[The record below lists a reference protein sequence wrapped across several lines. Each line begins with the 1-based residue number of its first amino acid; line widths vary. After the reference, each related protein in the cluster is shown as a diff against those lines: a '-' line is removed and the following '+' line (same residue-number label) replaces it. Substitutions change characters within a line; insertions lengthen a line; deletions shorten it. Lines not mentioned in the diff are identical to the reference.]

1 MSAGLKRKEV
11 FMGEDHRAYLTGSI
25 LLSRSPDGRSPD
37 RYTVHSVV
45 GAGSSSICYEAT
57 RICPDGRIETGKLK
71 EFYPCE
77 TEGEYYALERLP
89 DGQLIPGCGTVRT
102 FEEQCRNYRRAYD
115 HLLEAMKEDPRN
127 EVLKSYIQ
135 QGEFLYGCP
144 VIRPAA
150 DAEHTKL
157 LERLLNSMTELRTA
171 GAPIRPTVYF
181 WSPGF
186 SGKSF
191 ETYLDELRA
200 APAQRPEKKLH
211 EILSVMVS
219 LTDCIK
225 ALHTAG
231 LLHLDIKPSNFM
243 LLYDSDLRVR
253 PNSISLYDIN
263 TLRRYDAKREE
274 LTVVGTKGYHA
285 PESVK
290 NDLSDIYSI
299 GATLFHAIVFSKNIP
314 DGLYQDRFYSRIPML
329 VKGSALF
336 ESVVNSDAALLS
348 RICGILQKCL
358 APSPYKRYPCCDDLK
373 ADLEAAVRQ
382 LEMLL
387 DRQREHRN
395 TGLADPRIAIQKLLY
410 EHPLYQG
417 VDETSQEL
425 NVLLLGAGSSYGQTF
440 IDCCLQAGQMIG
452 TSLNLLA
459 VSDDPAASKKAYLD
473 FRPALPEFVNVDGSL
488 DGKEETAFATLDFL
502 SPTQL
507 LLEQDSALH
516 LCSINGSLAEQM
528 ADAARSSGK
537 EYSYIFVALDDDA
550 LSQNIAR
557 AMREA
562 FCGKCP
568 VAYTLSGKGTET
580 DETGM
585 LYPVWINKP
594 LEISSI
600 DRDLAEMAFNTHISW
615 MSMRNT
621 DVAAERSALFSGKTA
636 RERYNFASSISF
648 VLSIRYKL
656 RSIHLRYDSMEEGAR
671 RFAELLERRQTDPAA
686 QKQFDQLVAMEHRR
700 WVIDRAVCGWKAPR
714 TPDGTLDLQSC
725 VARGSVKDEANL
737 THPCMVRSRVGA
749 PLETDA
755 YRADHHA
762 KWDNGP
768 VDASLDELDRMSV
781 ELHRCFK
788 QSAEEFCRSSSYQT
802 ELAFLR
808 DQLPPDENEAIRALG
823 QYELA
828 LKNILR
834 GSESYS
840 RQYGRYQDQLKKAA
854 ARLPGE
860 RSARFMERLAVLQ
873 KLFFPVIESNL
884 YRDYKA
890 NDKILVEAIP
900 FILTYRYAHSM
911 AAVLEDGRREGGRS
925 EAVFSSVAAATVL
938 NPERLCYFYC
948 FDEDS
953 RADLLGKKLRAV
965 LNYFHGSKTHCS
977 IRLLVCCL
985 SCVPDEH
992 REALGQVLE
1001 GLKEELEAV
1010 RLVDVADPDEAG
1022 EKFLQALKETP
1033 VDLYDYGN
1041 APFAPSLTRKNAD
1054 FFIRLEK
1061 LGQPHFQFDWK
1072 HKRFTDTS
1080 GCDSL
1085 QYVKTDAFIRV
1096 QDMFALANASDCTFN
1111 APELAEDY
1119 ETLWEIYT
1127 TSCGSFDASV
1137 KSWNRLCADL
1147 ERYDKSAVV
1156 KVSIPKRAVRYAEDA
1171 VLDLFLPDY
1180 TFHSVRKLL
1189 RQMMTFGLAR
1199 EDSSVVRYTSD
1210 TCKLTLHT
1218 PQPYYADIEK
1228 IFCEPQILLPY
1239 YAPRMERRTVGTYQ
1253 YFQFCC
1259 NDLKVDD
1266 ADISYLSDCGLPV
1279 LRMLQEKGFIRALKL
1294 RENGTGA
1301 SFVYTSPRI
1310 RKLMTCAGGILE
1322 IYIYY
1327 SVLKSGCFDD
1337 VVTGYTFCW
1346 AGLRNELDLVLTKG
1360 FRSMIVECKAVATLK
1375 ADYYYKLDS
1384 LVNRFGIGASQ
1395 VIVGNTYDDDL
1406 SKKEANLLQKKRGDE
1421 LGIIT
1426 ISDRSDILNIGQILA
1441 EIMEKP

>member
-1 MSAGLKRKEV
+1 
-11 FMGEDHRAYLTGSI
+11 MGEDHRIYLTGSI

-37 RYTVHSVV
+37 KYTVHSVV
-45 GAGSSSICYEAT
+45 GTGSSSICYEAT
-57 RICPDGRIETGKLK
+57 RVRPDGTIEAGKLK

-77 TEGEYYALERLP
+77 TEGNFYALERLP
-89 DGQLIPGCGTVRT
+89 NGQLIPGCGTVRK
-102 FEEQCRNYRRAYD
+102 FKAMRDNYRHAYD
-115 HLLEAMKEDPRN
+115 LLSEAIKEDSRN

-144 VIRPAA
+144 AA
-150 DAEHTKL
+150 DTKRTSLLGKFFGSMADLRIAEASVH
-157 LERLLNSMTELRTA
+157 
-171 GAPIRPTVYF
+171 PTVYF

-191 ETYLDELRA
+191 ETYLDELRE

-243 LLYDSDLRVR
+243 LLYDSDFHVR
-253 PNSISLYDIN
+253 PDSISLYDIN
-263 TLRRYDAKREE
+263 TLHHYNEKKEE
-274 LTVVGTKGYHA
+274 LMVVGTKGYHA
-285 PESVK
+285 PESIK

-299 GATLFHAIVFSKNIP
+299 GATLFRAVVISKDIP
-314 DGLYQDRFYSRIPML
+314 DGLYQDRFYSHIPML
-329 VKGSALF
+329 IKGSALF

-348 RICGILQKCL
+348 RICSILQKCL
-358 APSPYKRYPCCDDLK
+358 ASSPYKRYPCCDDLK
-373 ADLEAAVRQ
+373 ADLEEAIRQ
-382 LEMLL
+382 LDILL
-387 DRQREHRN
+387 DRQREHQK

-410 EHPLYQG
+410 AHPLYQST
-417 VDETSQEL
+417 EEASPEL

-440 IDCCLQAGQMIG
+440 MDCCLQAGQMIG

-507 LLEQDSALH
+507 LLERDSPLR

-528 ADAARSSGK
+528 AEAARSSRK

-557 AMREA
+557 AMQKA
-562 FCGKCP
+562 FHGKCP
-568 VAYTLSGKGTET
+568 VAYTLSGKETET

-594 LEISSI
+594 LKITSI
-600 DRDLAEMAFNTHISW
+600 DKDLAEMAFNTHISW
-615 MSMRNT
+615 TSMQNT

-648 VLSIRYKL
+648 VLSIQYKL
-656 RSIHLRYDSMEEGAR
+656 RSIHLRYDSPKEGAR
-671 RFAELLERRQTDPAA
+671 RFAEVLERRQTDPAS

-714 TPDGTLDLQSC
+714 TSDGTLDLQSC
-725 VARGSVKDEANL
+725 VARGSVKDEVNL
-737 THPCMVRSRVGA
+737 THPCMVRSRADA

-768 VDASLDELDRMSV
+768 VDVSLDELDRMSV
-781 ELHRCFK
+781 ELHRCFR
-788 QSAEEFCRSSSYQT
+788 QSAEDFCRSSSYQT

-808 DQLPPDENEAIRALG
+808 DQLPPDENEAIQALG

-840 RQYGRYQDQLKKAA
+840 RQYGHYQDQLEKAA
-854 ARLPGE
+854 ARLPGD

-911 AAVLEDGRREGGRS
+911 AAVLDDGRREGGRS

-938 NPERLCYFYC
+938 NPEQLCYFYC

-953 RADLLGKKLRAV
+953 RADLLDKKLRAV
-965 LNYFHGSKTHCS
+965 LNYFHTSNTHCS

-985 SCVPDEH
+985 NCVPDEH

-1001 GLKEELEAV
+1001 GLKEKLEAV
-1010 RLVDVADPDEAG
+1010 QLVDVADPDEAS

-1041 APFAPSLTRKNAD
+1041 MPFAPSLFRKNIN
-1054 FFIRLEK
+1054 FFSRLEN

-1111 APELAEDY
+1111 APELAKDY
-1119 ETLWEIYT
+1119 EALWEVYT

-1137 KSWNRLCADL
+1137 KNWNRLCTDL
-1147 ERYDKSAVV
+1147 ERYAKGAVV
-1156 KVSIPKRAVRYAEDA
+1156 KVSFPKRAVRYAEDT
-1171 VLDLFLPDY
+1171 VLDCFLPDY
-1180 TFHSVRKLL
+1180 TFHSVQKLL
-1189 RQMMTFGLAR
+1189 REMLALGLAR
-1199 EDSSVVRYTSD
+1199 EDSSVIRYTSD

-1218 PQPYYADIEK
+1218 PEPYYADIKK
-1228 IFCEPQILLPY
+1228 IFCNPQILLPY
-1239 YAPRMERRTVGTYQ
+1239 YDPRMEQRTVGTYQ

-1266 ADISYLSDCGLPV
+1266 ADISCLSDCGLPV
-1279 LRMLQEKGFIRALKL
+1279 LRILQEKGFIRTLKL

-1310 RKLMTCAGGILE
+1310 QKIMTCAGEILE
-1322 IYIYY
+1322 IYTYY
-1327 SVLKSGCFDD
+1327 SVLKSGYFDD
-1337 VVTGYTFCW
+1337 VVTGYTFRW
-1346 AGLRNELDLVLTKG
+1346 SEDDLQNELDLVLTKG
-1360 FRSMIVECKAVATLK
+1360 FRSMIIECKAVTTLK
-1375 ADYYYKLDS
+1375 ADYYHKLDS
-1384 LVNRFGIGASQ
+1384 LVNRFGIGAVQ
-1395 VIVGNTYDDDL
+1395 VMVGNTYDNDL
-1406 SKKEANLLQKKRGDE
+1406 SKKEVNQLQKKRGFE
-1421 LGIIT
+1421 LGIHTIT
-1426 ISDRSDILNIGQILA
+1426 DRSDILNIGQILA

>member
-1 MSAGLKRKEV
+1 
-11 FMGEDHRAYLTGSI
+11 MGEDHRIYLTGSI

-37 RYTVHSVV
+37 KYTVHSVV
-45 GAGSSSICYEAT
+45 GTGSSSICYEAT
-57 RICPDGRIETGKLK
+57 RVRPDGTIETGKLK

-77 TEGEYYALERLP
+77 TEGNFYALERLP
-89 DGQLIPGCGTVRT
+89 NGQLIPGCGTVRK
-102 FEEQCRNYRRAYD
+102 FKAMRDNYRHAYD
-115 HLLEAMKEDPRN
+115 LLSEAIKEDSRN

-144 VIRPAA
+144 AA
-150 DAEHTKL
+150 DTERTSLLGKFFGSMADLRIAEASVH
-157 LERLLNSMTELRTA
+157 
-171 GAPIRPTVYF
+171 PTVYF

-191 ETYLDELRA
+191 ETYLDELRE

-243 LLYDSDLRVR
+243 LLYDSDFHVR
-253 PNSISLYDIN
+253 PDSISLYDIN
-263 TLRRYDAKREE
+263 TLHHYNEKKEE
-274 LTVVGTKGYHA
+274 LMVVGTKGYHA
-285 PESVK
+285 PESIK

-299 GATLFHAIVFSKNIP
+299 GATLFRAVVISKDIP
-314 DGLYQDRFYSRIPML
+314 DGLYQDRFYSHIPML
-329 VKGSALF
+329 IKGSTLF

-348 RICGILQKCL
+348 RICSILQKCL
-358 APSPYKRYPCCDDLK
+358 ASSPYKRYPCCDDLK
-373 ADLEAAVRQ
+373 ADLEAAIRQ
-382 LEMLL
+382 LDILL
-387 DRQREHRN
+387 DRQREHQK

-410 EHPLYQG
+410 AHPLYQSA
-417 VDETSQEL
+417 EEASPEL

-440 IDCCLQAGQMIG
+440 MDCCLQAGQMIG

-507 LLEQDSALH
+507 LLERDSPLR

-528 ADAARSSGK
+528 AEAARSSRK

-557 AMREA
+557 AMQKA
-562 FCGKCP
+562 FHGKCP
-568 VAYTLSGKGTET
+568 VAYTLSGKETET

-594 LEISSI
+594 LKITSI
-600 DRDLAEMAFNTHISW
+600 DKDLAEMAFNTHISW
-615 MSMRNT
+615 TSMQNT

-648 VLSIRYKL
+648 VLSIQYKL
-656 RSIHLRYDSMEEGAR
+656 RSIHLRYDSPKEGAR
-671 RFAELLERRQTDPAA
+671 RFAEVLERRQTDPAS

-714 TPDGTLDLQSC
+714 TSDGTLDLQSC
-725 VARGSVKDEANL
+725 VARGSVKDEVNL
-737 THPCMVRSRVGA
+737 THPCMVRSRADA

-768 VDASLDELDRMSV
+768 VDVSLDELDRMSV
-781 ELHRCFK
+781 ELHRCFR
-788 QSAEEFCRSSSYQT
+788 QSAEDFCRSSSYQT

-808 DQLPPDENEAIRALG
+808 DQLPPDENEAIQALG

-840 RQYGRYQDQLKKAA
+840 RQYGHYQDQLEKAA
-854 ARLPGE
+854 ARLPGD

-911 AAVLEDGRREGGRS
+911 AAVLDDGRREGGRS

-938 NPERLCYFYC
+938 NPEQLCYFYC

-953 RADLLGKKLRAV
+953 RADLLDKKLRAV
-965 LNYFHGSKTHCS
+965 LNYFHTSNTHCS

-985 SCVPDEH
+985 NCVPDEH

-1001 GLKEELEAV
+1001 GLKEKLEAV
-1010 RLVDVADPDEAG
+1010 QLVDVADPDEAS

-1041 APFAPSLTRKNAD
+1041 MPFAPSLFRKNIN
-1054 FFIRLEK
+1054 FFSRLEN

-1111 APELAEDY
+1111 APELAKDY
-1119 ETLWEIYT
+1119 EALWEVYT

-1137 KSWNRLCADL
+1137 KNWNRLCTDL
-1147 ERYDKSAVV
+1147 ERYAKGAVV
-1156 KVSIPKRAVRYAEDA
+1156 KVSFPKRAVRYAEDT
-1171 VLDLFLPDY
+1171 VLDCFLPDY
-1180 TFHSVRKLL
+1180 TFHSVQKLL
-1189 RQMMTFGLAR
+1189 REMLALGLAR
-1199 EDSSVVRYTSD
+1199 EDSSVIRYTSD

-1218 PQPYYADIEK
+1218 PEPYYADIKK
-1228 IFCEPQILLPY
+1228 IFCNPQILLPY
-1239 YAPRMERRTVGTYQ
+1239 YDPRMEQRTVGTYQ

-1266 ADISYLSDCGLPV
+1266 ADISCLSDCGLPV
-1279 LRMLQEKGFIRALKL
+1279 LRILQEKGFIRTLKL

-1310 RKLMTCAGGILE
+1310 QKIMTCAGEILE
-1322 IYIYY
+1322 IYTYY
-1327 SVLKSGCFDD
+1327 SVLKSGYFDD
-1337 VVTGYTFCW
+1337 VVTGYTFRW
-1346 AGLRNELDLVLTKG
+1346 SEDDLQNELDLVLTKG
-1360 FRSMIVECKAVATLK
+1360 FRSMIVECKAVTTLK
-1375 ADYYYKLDS
+1375 ADYYHKLDS
-1384 LVNRFGIGASQ
+1384 LVNRFGIGAVQ
-1395 VIVGNTYDDDL
+1395 VMVGNTYDNDL
-1406 SKKEANLLQKKRGDE
+1406 SKKEVNQLQKKRGFE
-1421 LGIIT
+1421 LGIHTIT
-1426 ISDRSDILNIGQILA
+1426 DRSDILNIGQILA

>member
-1 MSAGLKRKEV
+1 
-11 FMGEDHRAYLTGSI
+11 MGEDHRIYLTGSI

-37 RYTVHSVV
+37 KYTVHSVV
-45 GAGSSSICYEAT
+45 GTGSSSICYEAT
-57 RICPDGRIETGKLK
+57 RVRPDGTIETGKLK

-77 TEGEYYALERLP
+77 TEGNFYALERLP
-89 DGQLIPGCGTVRT
+89 NGQLIPGCGTVRK
-102 FEEQCRNYRRAYD
+102 FKAMCDNYRHAYD
-115 HLLEAMKEDPRN
+115 LLSEAIKEDSRN

-144 VIRPAA
+144 AA
-150 DAEHTKL
+150 DTERTSLLRKFFGSKADLRIAEASVH
-157 LERLLNSMTELRTA
+157 
-171 GAPIRPTVYF
+171 PTVYF

-191 ETYLDELRA
+191 ETYLDELRE

-243 LLYDSDLRVR
+243 LLYDSDFHVR
-253 PNSISLYDIN
+253 PDSISLYDIN
-263 TLRRYDAKREE
+263 TLHHYNEKKEE
-274 LTVVGTKGYHA
+274 LMVVGTKGYHA
-285 PESVK
+285 PESIK

-299 GATLFHAIVFSKNIP
+299 GATLFRAVVISKDIP
-314 DGLYQDRFYSRIPML
+314 DGLYQDRFYSHIPML
-329 VKGSALF
+329 IKGSALF

-348 RICGILQKCL
+348 RICSILQKCL
-358 APSPYKRYPCCDDLK
+358 ASSPYKRYPCCDDLK
-373 ADLEAAVRQ
+373 ADLEEAIRQ
-382 LEMLL
+382 LDILL
-387 DRQREHRN
+387 DRQREHQK

-410 EHPLYQG
+410 AHPLYQSA
-417 VDETSQEL
+417 EEASPEL

-440 IDCCLQAGQMIG
+440 MDCCLQAGQMIG

-507 LLEQDSALH
+507 LLERDIPLR

-528 ADAARSSGK
+528 AEAARSSRK

-557 AMREA
+557 AMQKA
-562 FCGKCP
+562 FHGKCP
-568 VAYTLSGKGTET
+568 VAYTLSGKETET

-594 LEISSI
+594 LKITSI
-600 DRDLAEMAFNTHISW
+600 DKDLAEMAFNTHISW
-615 MSMRNT
+615 TSMQNT

-648 VLSIRYKL
+648 VLSIQYKL
-656 RSIHLRYDSMEEGAR
+656 RSIHLRYDSPKEGAR
-671 RFAELLERRQTDPAA
+671 RFAEVLERRQTDPAS

-714 TPDGTLDLQSC
+714 TSDGTLDLQSC
-725 VARGSVKDEANL
+725 VARGSVKDEVNL
-737 THPCMVRSRVGA
+737 THPCMVRSRADA

-768 VDASLDELDRMSV
+768 VDVSLDELDRMSV
-781 ELHRCFK
+781 ELHRCFR
-788 QSAEEFCRSSSYQT
+788 QSAEDFCRSSSYQT

-808 DQLPPDENEAIRALG
+808 DQLPPDENEAIQALG

-840 RQYGRYQDQLKKAA
+840 RQYGHYQDQLEKAA
-854 ARLPGE
+854 ARLPGD

-911 AAVLEDGRREGGRS
+911 AAVLDDGRREGGRS

-938 NPERLCYFYC
+938 NPEQLCYFYC

-953 RADLLGKKLRAV
+953 RAGLLDKKLRAV
-965 LNYFHGSKTHCS
+965 LNYFHTSNTHCS

-985 SCVPDEH
+985 NCVPDEH

-1001 GLKEELEAV
+1001 GLKEKLEAV
-1010 RLVDVADPDEAG
+1010 QLVDVADPDEAS

-1041 APFAPSLTRKNAD
+1041 MPFAPSLFRKNIN
-1054 FFIRLEK
+1054 FFSRLEN

-1111 APELAEDY
+1111 APELAKDY
-1119 ETLWEIYT
+1119 EALWEVYT

-1137 KSWNRLCADL
+1137 KNWNRLCTDL
-1147 ERYDKSAVV
+1147 ERYAKGAVV
-1156 KVSIPKRAVRYAEDA
+1156 KVSFPKRAVRYAEDT
-1171 VLDLFLPDY
+1171 VLDCFLPDY
-1180 TFHSVRKLL
+1180 TFHSVQKLL
-1189 RQMMTFGLAR
+1189 REMLALGLAR
-1199 EDSSVVRYTSD
+1199 EDSSVIRYTSD

-1218 PQPYYADIEK
+1218 PEPYYADIKK
-1228 IFCEPQILLPY
+1228 IFCNPQILLPY
-1239 YAPRMERRTVGTYQ
+1239 YDPRMEQRTVGTYQ

-1266 ADISYLSDCGLPV
+1266 ADISCLSDCGLPV
-1279 LRMLQEKGFIRALKL
+1279 LRILQEKGFIRTLKL

-1310 RKLMTCAGGILE
+1310 QKIMTCAGEILE
-1322 IYIYY
+1322 IYTYY
-1327 SVLKSGCFDD
+1327 SVLKSGYFDD
-1337 VVTGYTFCW
+1337 VVTGYTFRW
-1346 AGLRNELDLVLTKG
+1346 SEDDLQNELDLVLTKG
-1360 FRSMIVECKAVATLK
+1360 FRSMIVECKAVTTLK
-1375 ADYYYKLDS
+1375 ADYYHKLDS
-1384 LVNRFGIGASQ
+1384 LVNRFGIGAVQ
-1395 VIVGNTYDDDL
+1395 VMVGNTYDNDL
-1406 SKKEANLLQKKRGDE
+1406 SKKEVNQLQKKRGFE
-1421 LGIIT
+1421 LGIHTIT
-1426 ISDRSDILNIGQILA
+1426 DRSDILNIGQILA

>member
-1 MSAGLKRKEV
+1 
-11 FMGEDHRAYLTGSI
+11 MGEDHRIYLTGSI

-37 RYTVHSVV
+37 KYTVHSVV
-45 GAGSSSICYEAT
+45 GTGSSSICYEAT
-57 RICPDGRIETGKLK
+57 RVRPDGTIETGKLK

-77 TEGEYYALERLP
+77 TEGNFYALERLP
-89 DGQLIPGCGTVRT
+89 NGQLIPGCGTVRK
-102 FEEQCRNYRRAYD
+102 FKAMCDNYRHAYD
-115 HLLEAMKEDPRN
+115 LLSEAIKEDSRN

-144 VIRPAA
+144 AA
-150 DAEHTKL
+150 DTERTSLLGKFFGSMADLRIAEASVH
-157 LERLLNSMTELRTA
+157 
-171 GAPIRPTVYF
+171 PTVYF

-191 ETYLDELRA
+191 ETYLDELRE

-243 LLYDSDLRVR
+243 LLYDSDFHVR
-253 PNSISLYDIN
+253 PDSISLYDIN
-263 TLRRYDAKREE
+263 TLHHYNEKKEE
-274 LTVVGTKGYHA
+274 LMVVGTKGYHA
-285 PESVK
+285 PESIK

-299 GATLFHAIVFSKNIP
+299 GATLFRAVVISKDIP
-314 DGLYQDRFYSRIPML
+314 DGLYQDRFYSHIPML
-329 VKGSALF
+329 IKGSALF

-348 RICGILQKCL
+348 RICSILQKCL
-358 APSPYKRYPCCDDLK
+358 ASSPYKRYPCCDDLK
-373 ADLEAAVRQ
+373 ADLEAAIRQ
-382 LEMLL
+382 LDILL
-387 DRQREHRN
+387 DRQREHQK

-410 EHPLYQG
+410 AHPLYQSA
-417 VDETSQEL
+417 EEASPEL

-440 IDCCLQAGQMIG
+440 MDCCLQAGQMIG

-507 LLEQDSALH
+507 LLERDIPLR

-528 ADAARSSGK
+528 AEAARSSRK

-557 AMREA
+557 AMQKA
-562 FCGKCP
+562 FHGKCP
-568 VAYTLSGKGTET
+568 VAYTLSGKETET

-594 LEISSI
+594 LKITSI
-600 DRDLAEMAFNTHISW
+600 DKDLAEMAFNTHISW
-615 MSMRNT
+615 TSMQNT

-648 VLSIRYKL
+648 VLSIQYKL
-656 RSIHLRYDSMEEGAR
+656 RSIHLRYDSPKEGAR
-671 RFAELLERRQTDPAA
+671 RFAEVLERRQTDPAS

-714 TPDGTLDLQSC
+714 TSDGTLDLQSC
-725 VARGSVKDEANL
+725 VARGSVKDEVNL
-737 THPCMVRSRVGA
+737 THPCMVRSRADA

-768 VDASLDELDRMSV
+768 VDVSLDELDRMSI
-781 ELHRCFK
+781 ELHRCFR
-788 QSAEEFCRSSSYQT
+788 QSAEDFCRSSSYQT

-808 DQLPPDENEAIRALG
+808 DQLPPDENEAIQALG

-840 RQYGRYQDQLKKAA
+840 RQYGHYQDQLEKAA
-854 ARLPGE
+854 ARLPGD

-911 AAVLEDGRREGGRS
+911 AAVLDDGRREGGRS

-938 NPERLCYFYC
+938 NPEQLCYFYC

-953 RADLLGKKLRAV
+953 RADLLDKKLRAV
-965 LNYFHGSKTHCS
+965 LNYFHTSNTHCS

-985 SCVPDEH
+985 NCVPDEH

-1001 GLKEELEAV
+1001 GLKEKLEAV
-1010 RLVDVADPDEAG
+1010 QLVDVADPDEAS

-1041 APFAPSLTRKNAD
+1041 MPFAPSLFRKNIN
-1054 FFIRLEK
+1054 FFSRLEN

-1111 APELAEDY
+1111 APELAKDY
-1119 ETLWEIYT
+1119 EALWEVYT

-1137 KSWNRLCADL
+1137 KNWNRLCTDL
-1147 ERYDKSAVV
+1147 ERYAKGAVV
-1156 KVSIPKRAVRYAEDA
+1156 KVSFPKRAVRYAEDI
-1171 VLDLFLPDY
+1171 VLDCFLPDY
-1180 TFHSVRKLL
+1180 TFHSVQKLL
-1189 RQMMTFGLAR
+1189 REMLALGLAR
-1199 EDSSVVRYTSD
+1199 EDSSVIRYTSD

-1218 PQPYYADIEK
+1218 PEPYYADIKK
-1228 IFCEPQILLPY
+1228 IFCNPQILLPY
-1239 YAPRMERRTVGTYQ
+1239 YDPRMEQRTVGTYQ

-1266 ADISYLSDCGLPV
+1266 ADISCLSDCGLPV
-1279 LRMLQEKGFIRALKL
+1279 LRILQEKGFIRTLKL

-1310 RKLMTCAGGILE
+1310 QKIMTCAGEILE
-1322 IYIYY
+1322 IYTYY
-1327 SVLKSGCFDD
+1327 SVLKSGYFDD
-1337 VVTGYTFCW
+1337 VVTGYTFRW
-1346 AGLRNELDLVLTKG
+1346 SEDDLQNELDLVLTKG
-1360 FRSMIVECKAVATLK
+1360 FRSMIVECKAVTTLK
-1375 ADYYYKLDS
+1375 ADYYHKLDS
-1384 LVNRFGIGASQ
+1384 LVNRFGIGAVQ
-1395 VIVGNTYDDDL
+1395 VMVGNTYDNDL
-1406 SKKEANLLQKKRGDE
+1406 SKKEVNQLQKKRGFE
-1421 LGIIT
+1421 LGIHTIT
-1426 ISDRSDILNIGQILA
+1426 DRSDILNIGQILA
-1441 EIMEKP
+1441 ELMEKP

>member
-1 MSAGLKRKEV
+1 
-11 FMGEDHRAYLTGSI
+11 MGEDHRIYLTGSI

-37 RYTVHSVV
+37 KYTVHSVV
-45 GAGSSSICYEAT
+45 GTGSSSICYEAT
-57 RICPDGRIETGKLK
+57 RVRPDGTIETGKLK

-77 TEGEYYALERLP
+77 TEGNFYALERLP
-89 DGQLIPGCGTVRT
+89 NGQLIPGCGTVRK
-102 FEEQCRNYRRAYD
+102 FKAMRDNYRHAYD
-115 HLLEAMKEDPRN
+115 LLSEAIKEDSRN

-144 VIRPAA
+144 AA
-150 DAEHTKL
+150 DTERTSLLGKFFGSMADLRIAEASVH
-157 LERLLNSMTELRTA
+157 
-171 GAPIRPTVYF
+171 PTVYF

-191 ETYLDELRA
+191 ETYLDELRE

-243 LLYDSDLRVR
+243 LLYDSDFHVR
-253 PNSISLYDIN
+253 PDSISLYDIN
-263 TLRRYDAKREE
+263 TLHHYNEKKEE
-274 LTVVGTKGYHA
+274 LMVVGTKGYHA
-285 PESVK
+285 PESIK

-299 GATLFHAIVFSKNIP
+299 GATLFRAVVISKDIP
-314 DGLYQDRFYSRIPML
+314 DGLYQDRFYSHIPML
-329 VKGSALF
+329 IKGSALF

-348 RICGILQKCL
+348 RICSILQKCL
-358 APSPYKRYPCCDDLK
+358 ASSPYKRYPCCDDLK
-373 ADLEAAVRQ
+373 ADLEAAIRQ
-382 LEMLL
+382 LDILL
-387 DRQREHRN
+387 DRQREHQK

-410 EHPLYQG
+410 AHPLYQSA
-417 VDETSQEL
+417 EEASPEL

-440 IDCCLQAGQMIG
+440 MDCCLQAGQMIG

-507 LLEQDSALH
+507 LLERDSPLR

-528 ADAARSSGK
+528 AEAARSSRK

-557 AMREA
+557 AMQKA
-562 FCGKCP
+562 FHGKCP
-568 VAYTLSGKGTET
+568 VAYTLSGKETET

-594 LEISSI
+594 LKITSI
-600 DRDLAEMAFNTHISW
+600 DKDLAEMAFNTHISW
-615 MSMRNT
+615 TSMQNT

-648 VLSIRYKL
+648 VLSIQYKL
-656 RSIHLRYDSMEEGAR
+656 RSIHLRYDSPKEGAR
-671 RFAELLERRQTDPAA
+671 RFAEVLERRQTDPAS

-714 TPDGTLDLQSC
+714 TSDGTLDLQSC
-725 VARGSVKDEANL
+725 VARGSVKDEVNL
-737 THPCMVRSRVGA
+737 THPCMVRSRADA

-755 YRADHHA
+755 YRADYHA

-768 VDASLDELDRMSV
+768 VDVSLDELDRMSV
-781 ELHRCFK
+781 ELHRCFR
-788 QSAEEFCRSSSYQT
+788 QSAEDFCRSSSYQT

-808 DQLPPDENEAIRALG
+808 DQLPPDENEAIQALG

-834 GSESYS
+834 GSESCS
-840 RQYGRYQDQLKKAA
+840 RQYGHYQDQLEKAA
-854 ARLPGE
+854 ARLPGD

-911 AAVLEDGRREGGRS
+911 AAVLDDGRRGGGRS

-938 NPERLCYFYC
+938 NPEQLCYFYC

-953 RADLLGKKLRAV
+953 RADLLDKKLRAV
-965 LNYFHGSKTHCS
+965 LNYFHTSNTHCS

-985 SCVPDEH
+985 NCVPDEH

-1001 GLKEELEAV
+1001 GLKEKLEAV
-1010 RLVDVADPDEAG
+1010 QLVDVADPDEAS

-1041 APFAPSLTRKNAD
+1041 MPFAPSLFRKNIN
-1054 FFIRLEK
+1054 FFSRLEN

-1111 APELAEDY
+1111 APELAKDY
-1119 ETLWEIYT
+1119 EALWEVYT

-1137 KSWNRLCADL
+1137 KNWNRLCTDL
-1147 ERYDKSAVV
+1147 ERYAKGAVV
-1156 KVSIPKRAVRYAEDA
+1156 KVSFPKRAVRYAEDT
-1171 VLDLFLPDY
+1171 VLDCFLPDY
-1180 TFHSVRKLL
+1180 TFHSVQKLL
-1189 RQMMTFGLAR
+1189 REMLDLGLAR
-1199 EDSSVVRYTSD
+1199 EDSSVIRYTSD

-1218 PQPYYADIEK
+1218 PEPYYADIKK
-1228 IFCEPQILLPY
+1228 IFCNPQILLPY
-1239 YAPRMERRTVGTYQ
+1239 YDPRMEQRTVGTYQ

-1266 ADISYLSDCGLPV
+1266 ADISCLSDCGLPV
-1279 LRMLQEKGFIRALKL
+1279 LRILQEKGFIRTLKL

-1310 RKLMTCAGGILE
+1310 QKIMTCAGEILE
-1322 IYIYY
+1322 IYTYY
-1327 SVLKSGCFDD
+1327 SVLKSGYFDD
-1337 VVTGYTFCW
+1337 VVTGYTFRW
-1346 AGLRNELDLVLTKG
+1346 SEDDLQNELDLVLTKG
-1360 FRSMIVECKAVATLK
+1360 FRSMIVECKAVTTLK
-1375 ADYYYKLDS
+1375 ADYYHKLDS
-1384 LVNRFGIGASQ
+1384 LVNRFGIGAVQ
-1395 VIVGNTYDDDL
+1395 VMVGNTYDNDL
-1406 SKKEANLLQKKRGDE
+1406 SQKEVNQLQKKRGFE
-1421 LGIIT
+1421 LGIHTIT
-1426 ISDRSDILNIGQILA
+1426 DRSDILNIGQILA

>member
-1 MSAGLKRKEV
+1 
-11 FMGEDHRAYLTGSI
+11 MGEDHRIYLTGSI

-37 RYTVHSVV
+37 KYTVHSVV
-45 GAGSSSICYEAT
+45 GTGSSSICYEAT
-57 RICPDGRIETGKLK
+57 RVRPDGTIETGKLK

-77 TEGEYYALERLP
+77 TEGNFYALERLP
-89 DGQLIPGCGTVRT
+89 NGQLIPGCGTVRK
-102 FEEQCRNYRRAYD
+102 FKAMCDNYRHAYD
-115 HLLEAMKEDPRN
+115 LLSEAIKEDSRN

-144 VIRPAA
+144 AA
-150 DAEHTKL
+150 DTERTSLLGKFFGSMADLRIAEASVH
-157 LERLLNSMTELRTA
+157 
-171 GAPIRPTVYF
+171 PTVYF

-191 ETYLDELRA
+191 ETYLDELRE

-243 LLYDSDLRVR
+243 LLYDSDFHVR
-253 PNSISLYDIN
+253 PDSISLYDIN
-263 TLRRYDAKREE
+263 TLHHYNEKKEE
-274 LTVVGTKGYHA
+274 LMVVGTKGYHA
-285 PESVK
+285 PESIK

-299 GATLFHAIVFSKNIP
+299 GATLFRAVVISKDIP
-314 DGLYQDRFYSRIPML
+314 DGLYQDRFYSHIPML
-329 VKGSALF
+329 IKGSALF
-336 ESVVNSDAALLS
+336 ESVVNSDATLLS
-348 RICGILQKCL
+348 RICSILQKCL
-358 APSPYKRYPCCDDLK
+358 ASSPYKRYPCCDDLK
-373 ADLEAAVRQ
+373 ADLEAAIRQ
-382 LEMLL
+382 LDILL
-387 DRQREHRN
+387 DRQREHQK

-410 EHPLYQG
+410 AHPLYQSA
-417 VDETSQEL
+417 EEASPEL

-440 IDCCLQAGQMIG
+440 MDCCLQAGQMIG

-507 LLEQDSALH
+507 LLERDSSLR

-528 ADAARSSGK
+528 AEAARSSRK

-557 AMREA
+557 AMQKA
-562 FCGKCP
+562 FHGKCP
-568 VAYTLSGKGTET
+568 VAYTLSGKETET
-580 DETGM
+580 NETGM

-594 LEISSI
+594 LKITSI
-600 DRDLAEMAFNTHISW
+600 DKDLAEMAFNTHISW
-615 MSMRNT
+615 TSMQNT

-648 VLSIRYKL
+648 VLSIQYKL
-656 RSIHLRYDSMEEGAR
+656 RSIHLRYDSPKEGAR
-671 RFAELLERRQTDPAA
+671 RFAEVLERRQTDPAS

-714 TPDGTLDLQSC
+714 TSDGTLDLQSC
-725 VARGSVKDEANL
+725 VARGSVKDEVNL
-737 THPCMVRSRVGA
+737 THPCMVRSRADA

-768 VDASLDELDRMSV
+768 VDVSLDELDRMSV
-781 ELHRCFK
+781 ELHRCFR
-788 QSAEEFCRSSSYQT
+788 QSAEDFCRSSSYQT

-808 DQLPPDENEAIRALG
+808 DQLPPDENEAIQALG

-840 RQYGRYQDQLKKAA
+840 RQYGHYQDQLEKAA
-854 ARLPGE
+854 ARLPGD

-911 AAVLEDGRREGGRS
+911 AAVLDDGRREGGRS

-938 NPERLCYFYC
+938 NPEQLCYFYC

-953 RADLLGKKLRAV
+953 RADLLDKKLRAV
-965 LNYFHGSKTHCS
+965 LNYFHTSNTHCS

-985 SCVPDEH
+985 NCVPDEH

-1001 GLKEELEAV
+1001 GLKEKLETV
-1010 RLVDVADPDEAG
+1010 QLVDVADPDEAS
-1022 EKFLQALKETP
+1022 EKFLQVLKETP

-1041 APFAPSLTRKNAD
+1041 MPFAPSLFRKNIN
-1054 FFIRLEK
+1054 FFSRLEN

-1111 APELAEDY
+1111 APELAKDY
-1119 ETLWEIYT
+1119 EALWEVYT
-1127 TSCGSFDASV
+1127 TSCGSFDTSV
-1137 KSWNRLCADL
+1137 KNWNRLCTDL
-1147 ERYDKSAVV
+1147 ERYAKGAVV
-1156 KVSIPKRAVRYAEDA
+1156 KVSFPKRAVRYAEDT
-1171 VLDLFLPDY
+1171 VLDCFLPDY
-1180 TFHSVRKLL
+1180 TFHSVQKLL
-1189 RQMMTFGLAR
+1189 REMLALGLAR
-1199 EDSSVVRYTSD
+1199 EDSSVIRYTSD

-1218 PQPYYADIEK
+1218 PEPYYADIKK
-1228 IFCEPQILLPY
+1228 IFCNPQILLPY
-1239 YAPRMERRTVGTYQ
+1239 YDPRMEQRTVGTYQ

-1266 ADISYLSDCGLPV
+1266 ADISCLSDCGLPV
-1279 LRMLQEKGFIRALKL
+1279 LRILQEKGFIRTLKL

-1310 RKLMTCAGGILE
+1310 QKIMTCAGEILE
-1322 IYIYY
+1322 IYTYY
-1327 SVLKSGCFDD
+1327 SVLKSGYFDD
-1337 VVTGYTFCW
+1337 VVTGYTFRW
-1346 AGLRNELDLVLTKG
+1346 SEDDLQNELDLVLTKG
-1360 FRSMIVECKAVATLK
+1360 FRSMIVECKAVTTLK
-1375 ADYYYKLDS
+1375 ADYYHKLDS
-1384 LVNRFGIGASQ
+1384 LVNRFGIGAVQ
-1395 VIVGNTYDDDL
+1395 VMVGNTYDNDL
-1406 SKKEANLLQKKRGDE
+1406 SKKEVNQLQKKRGFE
-1421 LGIIT
+1421 LGIHTIT
-1426 ISDRSDILNIGQILA
+1426 DRSDILNIGQILA

>member
-1 MSAGLKRKEV
+1 
-11 FMGEDHRAYLTGSI
+11 MGEDHRIYLTGSI

-37 RYTVHSVV
+37 KYTVHSVV
-45 GAGSSSICYEAT
+45 GTGSSSICYEAT
-57 RICPDGRIETGKLK
+57 RVRPDGTIETGKLK

-77 TEGEYYALERLP
+77 TEGNFYALERLP
-89 DGQLIPGCGTVRT
+89 NGQLIPGCGTVRK
-102 FEEQCRNYRRAYD
+102 FKAMRDNYRHAYD
-115 HLLEAMKEDPRN
+115 LLSEAIKEDSRN

-144 VIRPAA
+144 AA
-150 DAEHTKL
+150 DTERTSLLGKFFGSMADLRIAEASVH
-157 LERLLNSMTELRTA
+157 
-171 GAPIRPTVYF
+171 PTVYF

-191 ETYLDELRA
+191 ETYLDELRE

-243 LLYDSDLRVR
+243 LLYDSDFHVR
-253 PNSISLYDIN
+253 PDSISLYDIN
-263 TLRRYDAKREE
+263 TLHHYNEKKEE
-274 LTVVGTKGYHA
+274 LMVVGTKGYHA
-285 PESVK
+285 PESIK

-299 GATLFHAIVFSKNIP
+299 GATLFRAVVISKDIP
-314 DGLYQDRFYSRIPML
+314 DGLYQDRFYSHIPML
-329 VKGSALF
+329 IKGSALF

-348 RICGILQKCL
+348 RICSILQKCL
-358 APSPYKRYPCCDDLK
+358 ASSPYKRYPCCDDLK
-373 ADLEAAVRQ
+373 ADLEEAIRQ
-382 LEMLL
+382 LDILL
-387 DRQREHRN
+387 DRQREHQK

-410 EHPLYQG
+410 AHPLYQSA
-417 VDETSQEL
+417 EEASPEL

-440 IDCCLQAGQMIG
+440 MDCCLQAGQMIG

-507 LLEQDSALH
+507 LLERDSPLR

-528 ADAARSSGK
+528 AEAARSSRK

-557 AMREA
+557 AMQKA
-562 FCGKCP
+562 FHGKCP
-568 VAYTLSGKGTET
+568 VAYTLSGKETET

-594 LEISSI
+594 LKITSI
-600 DRDLAEMAFNTHISW
+600 DKDLAEMAFNTHISW
-615 MSMRNT
+615 TSMQNT

-648 VLSIRYKL
+648 VLSIQYKL
-656 RSIHLRYDSMEEGAR
+656 RSIHLRYDSPKEGAR
-671 RFAELLERRQTDPAA
+671 RFAEVLERRQTDPAS

-714 TPDGTLDLQSC
+714 TSDGTLDLQSC
-725 VARGSVKDEANL
+725 VARGSVKDEVNL
-737 THPCMVRSRVGA
+737 THPCMVRSRADA

-762 KWDNGP
+762 KWDNEP
-768 VDASLDELDRMSV
+768 VDVSLDELDRMSV
-781 ELHRCFK
+781 ELHRCFR
-788 QSAEEFCRSSSYQT
+788 QSAEDFCRSSSYQT

-808 DQLPPDENEAIRALG
+808 DQLPPDENEAIQALG

-840 RQYGRYQDQLKKAA
+840 RQYGHYQDQLEKAA
-854 ARLPGE
+854 ARLPGD

-911 AAVLEDGRREGGRS
+911 AAVLDDGRREGGRS

-938 NPERLCYFYC
+938 NPEQLCYFYC

-953 RADLLGKKLRAV
+953 RADLLDKKLRAV
-965 LNYFHGSKTHCS
+965 LNYFHTSNTHCS

-985 SCVPDEH
+985 NCVPDEH

-1001 GLKEELEAV
+1001 GLKEKLEAV
-1010 RLVDVADPDEAG
+1010 QLVDVADPDEAS

-1041 APFAPSLTRKNAD
+1041 MPFAPSLFRKNIN
-1054 FFIRLEK
+1054 FFSRLEN

-1111 APELAEDY
+1111 APELAKDY
-1119 ETLWEIYT
+1119 EALWEVYT

-1137 KSWNRLCADL
+1137 KNWNRLCTDL
-1147 ERYDKSAVV
+1147 ERYAKGAVV
-1156 KVSIPKRAVRYAEDA
+1156 KVSFPKRAVRYAEDT
-1171 VLDLFLPDY
+1171 VLDCFLPDY
-1180 TFHSVRKLL
+1180 TFHSVQKLL
-1189 RQMMTFGLAR
+1189 REMLALGLAR
-1199 EDSSVVRYTSD
+1199 EDSSVIRYTSD

-1218 PQPYYADIEK
+1218 PEPYYADIKK
-1228 IFCEPQILLPY
+1228 IFCNPQILLPY
-1239 YAPRMERRTVGTYQ
+1239 YDPRMEQRTVGTYQ

-1266 ADISYLSDCGLPV
+1266 ADISCLSDCGLPV
-1279 LRMLQEKGFIRALKL
+1279 LRILQEKGFIRTLKL

-1310 RKLMTCAGGILE
+1310 QKIMTCAGEILE
-1322 IYIYY
+1322 IYTYY
-1327 SVLKSGCFDD
+1327 SVLKSGYFDD
-1337 VVTGYTFCW
+1337 VVTGYTFRW
-1346 AGLRNELDLVLTKG
+1346 SEDDLQNELDLVLTKG
-1360 FRSMIVECKAVATLK
+1360 FRSMIVECKAVTTLK
-1375 ADYYYKLDS
+1375 ADYYHKLDS
-1384 LVNRFGIGASQ
+1384 LVNRFGIGAVQ
-1395 VIVGNTYDDDL
+1395 VMVGNTYDNDL
-1406 SKKEANLLQKKRGDE
+1406 SKKEVNQLQKKRGFE
-1421 LGIIT
+1421 LGIHTIT
-1426 ISDRSDILNIGQILA
+1426 DRSDILNIGQILA

>member
-1 MSAGLKRKEV
+1 
-11 FMGEDHRAYLTGSI
+11 MGEDHRIYLTGSI

-37 RYTVHSVV
+37 KYTVHSVV
-45 GAGSSSICYEAT
+45 GTGSSSICYEAT
-57 RICPDGRIETGKLK
+57 RVRPDGTIETGKLK

-77 TEGEYYALERLP
+77 TEGNFYALERLP
-89 DGQLIPGCGTVRT
+89 NGQLIPGCGTVRK
-102 FEEQCRNYRRAYD
+102 FKAMRDNYRHAYD
-115 HLLEAMKEDPRN
+115 LLSEAIKEDSRN

-135 QGEFLYGCP
+135 QREFLYGCP
-144 VIRPAA
+144 AA
-150 DAEHTKL
+150 DTERTSLLGKFFGSMADLRIAEASVH
-157 LERLLNSMTELRTA
+157 
-171 GAPIRPTVYF
+171 PTVYF

-191 ETYLDELRA
+191 ETYLDELRE

-243 LLYDSDLRVR
+243 LLYDSDFHVR
-253 PNSISLYDIN
+253 PDSISLYDIN
-263 TLRRYDAKREE
+263 TLHHYNEKKEE
-274 LTVVGTKGYHA
+274 LMVVGTKGYHA
-285 PESVK
+285 PESIK

-299 GATLFHAIVFSKNIP
+299 GATLFRAVVISKDIP
-314 DGLYQDRFYSRIPML
+314 DGLYQDRFYSHIPML
-329 VKGSALF
+329 IKGSTLF

-348 RICGILQKCL
+348 RICSILQKCL
-358 APSPYKRYPCCDDLK
+358 ASSPYKRYPCCDDLK
-373 ADLEAAVRQ
+373 ADLEAAIRQ
-382 LEMLL
+382 LDILL
-387 DRQREHRN
+387 DRQREHQK

-410 EHPLYQG
+410 AHPLYQSA
-417 VDETSQEL
+417 EEASPEL

-440 IDCCLQAGQMIG
+440 MDCCLQAGQMIG

-507 LLEQDSALH
+507 LLERDSPLR

-528 ADAARSSGK
+528 AEAARSSRK

-557 AMREA
+557 AMQKA
-562 FCGKCP
+562 FHGKCP
-568 VAYTLSGKGTET
+568 VAYTLSGKETET

-594 LEISSI
+594 LKITSI
-600 DRDLAEMAFNTHISW
+600 DKDLAEMAFNTHISW
-615 MSMRNT
+615 TSMQNT

-648 VLSIRYKL
+648 VLSIQYKL
-656 RSIHLRYDSMEEGAR
+656 RSIHLRYDSPKEGAR
-671 RFAELLERRQTDPAA
+671 RFAEVLERRQTDPAS

-714 TPDGTLDLQSC
+714 TSDGTLDLQSC
-725 VARGSVKDEANL
+725 VARGSVKDEVNL
-737 THPCMVRSRVGA
+737 THPCMVRSRADA

-768 VDASLDELDRMSV
+768 VDVSLDELDRMSV
-781 ELHRCFK
+781 ELHRCFR
-788 QSAEEFCRSSSYQT
+788 QSAEDFCRSSSYQT

-808 DQLPPDENEAIRALG
+808 DQLPPDENEAIQALG

-840 RQYGRYQDQLKKAA
+840 RQYGHYQDQLEKAA
-854 ARLPGE
+854 ARLPGD

-911 AAVLEDGRREGGRS
+911 AAVLDDGRREGGRS

-938 NPERLCYFYC
+938 NPEQLCYFYC

-953 RADLLGKKLRAV
+953 RADLLDKKLRAV
-965 LNYFHGSKTHCS
+965 LNYFHTSNTHCS

-985 SCVPDEH
+985 NCVPDEH

-1001 GLKEELEAV
+1001 GLKEKLEAV
-1010 RLVDVADPDEAG
+1010 QLVDVADPDEAS

-1033 VDLYDYGN
+1033 VDLYDYRN
-1041 APFAPSLTRKNAD
+1041 MPFAPSLFRKNIN
-1054 FFIRLEK
+1054 FFSRLEN

-1111 APELAEDY
+1111 APELAKDY
-1119 ETLWEIYT
+1119 EALWEVYT

-1137 KSWNRLCADL
+1137 KNWNRLCTDL
-1147 ERYDKSAVV
+1147 ERYAKGAVV
-1156 KVSIPKRAVRYAEDA
+1156 KVSFPKRAVRYAEDT
-1171 VLDLFLPDY
+1171 VLDCFLPDY
-1180 TFHSVRKLL
+1180 TFHSVQKLL
-1189 RQMMTFGLAR
+1189 REMLALGLAR
-1199 EDSSVVRYTSD
+1199 EDSSVIRYTSD

-1218 PQPYYADIEK
+1218 PEPYYADIKK
-1228 IFCEPQILLPY
+1228 IFCNPQILLPY
-1239 YAPRMERRTVGTYQ
+1239 YDPRMEQRTVGTYQ

-1266 ADISYLSDCGLPV
+1266 ADISCLSDCGLPV
-1279 LRMLQEKGFIRALKL
+1279 LRILQEKGFIRTLKL

-1310 RKLMTCAGGILE
+1310 QKIMTCAGEILE
-1322 IYIYY
+1322 IYTYY
-1327 SVLKSGCFDD
+1327 SVLKSGYFDD
-1337 VVTGYTFCW
+1337 VVTGYTFRW
-1346 AGLRNELDLVLTKG
+1346 SEDDLQNELDLVLTKG
-1360 FRSMIVECKAVATLK
+1360 FRSMIVECKAVTTLK
-1375 ADYYYKLDS
+1375 ADYYHKLDS
-1384 LVNRFGIGASQ
+1384 LVNRFGIGAVQ
-1395 VIVGNTYDDDL
+1395 VMVGNTYDNDL
-1406 SKKEANLLQKKRGDE
+1406 SKKEVNQLQKKRGFE
-1421 LGIIT
+1421 LGIHTIT
-1426 ISDRSDILNIGQILA
+1426 DRSDILNIGQILA

>member
-1 MSAGLKRKEV
+1 
-11 FMGEDHRAYLTGSI
+11 MGEDHRIYLTGSI

-37 RYTVHSVV
+37 KYTVHSVV
-45 GAGSSSICYEAT
+45 GTGSSSICYEAT
-57 RICPDGRIETGKLK
+57 RVRPDGTIETGKLK

-77 TEGEYYALERLP
+77 IEGNFYALERLP
-89 DGQLIPGCGTVRT
+89 NGQLIPGCGTVRK
-102 FEEQCRNYRRAYD
+102 FKAMRDNYRHAYD
-115 HLLEAMKEDPRN
+115 LLSEAIKEDSRN

-144 VIRPAA
+144 AA
-150 DAEHTKL
+150 DTERTSLLGKFFGSMADLRIAEASVH
-157 LERLLNSMTELRTA
+157 
-171 GAPIRPTVYF
+171 PTVYF

-191 ETYLDELRA
+191 ETYLDELRE

-243 LLYDSDLRVR
+243 LLYDSDFHVR
-253 PNSISLYDIN
+253 PDSISLYDIN
-263 TLRRYDAKREE
+263 TLHHYNEKKEE
-274 LTVVGTKGYHA
+274 LMVVGTKGYHA
-285 PESVK
+285 PESIK

-299 GATLFHAIVFSKNIP
+299 GATLFRAVVISKDIP
-314 DGLYQDRFYSRIPML
+314 DGLYQDRFYSHIPML
-329 VKGSALF
+329 IKGSALF

-348 RICGILQKCL
+348 RICSILQKCL
-358 APSPYKRYPCCDDLK
+358 ASSPYKRYPCCDDLK
-373 ADLEAAVRQ
+373 ADLEAAIRQ
-382 LEMLL
+382 LDILL
-387 DRQREHRN
+387 DRQREHQK

-410 EHPLYQG
+410 AHPLYQSA
-417 VDETSQEL
+417 EEASPEL

-440 IDCCLQAGQMIG
+440 MDCCLQAGQMIG

-507 LLEQDSALH
+507 LLERDSPLR

-528 ADAARSSGK
+528 AEAARSSRK

-557 AMREA
+557 AMQKA
-562 FCGKCP
+562 FHGKCP
-568 VAYTLSGKGTET
+568 VAYTLSGKETET

-594 LEISSI
+594 LKITSI
-600 DRDLAEMAFNTHISW
+600 DKDLAEMAFNTHISW
-615 MSMRNT
+615 TSMQNT

-648 VLSIRYKL
+648 VLSIQYKL
-656 RSIHLRYDSMEEGAR
+656 RSIHLRYDSPKEGAR
-671 RFAELLERRQTDPAA
+671 RFAEVLERRQTDPAS

-714 TPDGTLDLQSC
+714 TSDGTLDLQSC
-725 VARGSVKDEANL
+725 VARGSVKDEVNL
-737 THPCMVRSRVGA
+737 THPCMVRSRADA

-768 VDASLDELDRMSV
+768 VDVSLDELDRMSV
-781 ELHRCFK
+781 ELHRCFR
-788 QSAEEFCRSSSYQT
+788 QSAEDFCRSSSYQT

-808 DQLPPDENEAIRALG
+808 DQLPPDENEAIQALG

-840 RQYGRYQDQLKKAA
+840 RQYGHYQDQLEKAA
-854 ARLPGE
+854 ARLPGD

-911 AAVLEDGRREGGRS
+911 AAVLDDGRREGGRS

-938 NPERLCYFYC
+938 NPEQLCYFYC

-953 RADLLGKKLRAV
+953 RADLLDKKLRAV
-965 LNYFHGSKTHCS
+965 LNYFHTSNTHCS

-985 SCVPDEH
+985 NCVPDEH

-1001 GLKEELEAV
+1001 GLKEKLEAV
-1010 RLVDVADPDEAG
+1010 QLVDVADPDEAS

-1041 APFAPSLTRKNAD
+1041 MPFAPSLFRKNIN
-1054 FFIRLEK
+1054 FFSRLEN

-1111 APELAEDY
+1111 APELAKDY
-1119 ETLWEIYT
+1119 EALWEVYT

-1137 KSWNRLCADL
+1137 KNWNRLCTDL
-1147 ERYDKSAVV
+1147 ERYAKGAVV
-1156 KVSIPKRAVRYAEDA
+1156 KVSFPKRAVRYAEDT
-1171 VLDLFLPDY
+1171 VLDCFLPDY
-1180 TFHSVRKLL
+1180 TFHSVQKLL
-1189 RQMMTFGLAR
+1189 REMLALGLAR
-1199 EDSSVVRYTSD
+1199 EDSSVIRYTSD

-1218 PQPYYADIEK
+1218 PEPYYADIKK
-1228 IFCEPQILLPY
+1228 IFCNPQILLPY
-1239 YAPRMERRTVGTYQ
+1239 YDPRMEQRTVGTYQ

-1266 ADISYLSDCGLPV
+1266 ADISCLSDCGLPV
-1279 LRMLQEKGFIRALKL
+1279 LRILEEKGFIRTLKL

-1310 RKLMTCAGGILE
+1310 QKIMTCAGEILE
-1322 IYIYY
+1322 IYTYY
-1327 SVLKSGCFDD
+1327 SVLKSGYFDD
-1337 VVTGYTFCW
+1337 VVTGYAFRW
-1346 AGLRNELDLVLTKG
+1346 SEDDLQNELDLVMTKG
-1360 FRSMIVECKAVATLK
+1360 FRSMIVECKAVTTLK
-1375 ADYYYKLDS
+1375 ADYYHKLDS
-1384 LVNRFGIGASQ
+1384 LVNRFGIGAVQ
-1395 VIVGNTYDDDL
+1395 VMVGNTYDNDL
-1406 SKKEANLLQKKRGDE
+1406 SKKEVNQLQKKRGFE
-1421 LGIIT
+1421 LGIHTIT
-1426 ISDRSDILNIGQILA
+1426 DRSDILNIGQILA

>member
-1 MSAGLKRKEV
+1 
-11 FMGEDHRAYLTGSI
+11 MGEDHRIYLTGSI

-37 RYTVHSVV
+37 KYTVHSVV
-45 GAGSSSICYEAT
+45 GTGSSSICYEAT
-57 RICPDGRIETGKLK
+57 RVRPDGTIETGKLK

-77 TEGEYYALERLP
+77 TEGNFYALERLP
-89 DGQLIPGCGTVRT
+89 NGQLIPGCGTVRK
-102 FEEQCRNYRRAYD
+102 FKAMCDNYRHAYD
-115 HLLEAMKEDPRN
+115 LLSEAIKEDSRN

-144 VIRPAA
+144 AA
-150 DAEHTKL
+150 DTERTSLLGKFFGSMADLRIAEASVH
-157 LERLLNSMTELRTA
+157 
-171 GAPIRPTVYF
+171 PTVYF

-191 ETYLDELRA
+191 ETYLDELRE

-243 LLYDSDLRVR
+243 LLYDSDFHVR
-253 PNSISLYDIN
+253 PDSISLYDIN
-263 TLRRYDAKREE
+263 TLHHYNEKKEE
-274 LTVVGTKGYHA
+274 LMVVGTKGYHA
-285 PESVK
+285 PESIK

-299 GATLFHAIVFSKNIP
+299 GATLFRAVVISKDIP
-314 DGLYQDRFYSRIPML
+314 DGLYQDRFYSHIPML
-329 VKGSALF
+329 IKGSALF
-336 ESVVNSDAALLS
+336 ESVVNSDATLLS
-348 RICGILQKCL
+348 RICSILQKCL
-358 APSPYKRYPCCDDLK
+358 ASSPYKRYPCCDDLK
-373 ADLEAAVRQ
+373 ADLEAAIRQ
-382 LEMLL
+382 LDILL
-387 DRQREHRN
+387 DRQREHQK

-410 EHPLYQG
+410 AHPLYQSA
-417 VDETSQEL
+417 EEASPEL

-440 IDCCLQAGQMIG
+440 MDCCLQAGQMIG

-507 LLEQDSALH
+507 LLERDSSLR

-528 ADAARSSGK
+528 AEAARSSRK

-557 AMREA
+557 AMQKA
-562 FCGKCP
+562 FHGKCP
-568 VAYTLSGKGTET
+568 VAYTLSGKETET
-580 DETGM
+580 NETGM

-594 LEISSI
+594 LKITSI
-600 DRDLAEMAFNTHISW
+600 DKDLAEMAFNTHISW
-615 MSMRNT
+615 TSMQNT

-648 VLSIRYKL
+648 VLSIQYKL
-656 RSIHLRYDSMEEGAR
+656 RSIHLRYDSPKEGAR
-671 RFAELLERRQTDPAA
+671 RFAEVLERRQTDPAS

-714 TPDGTLDLQSC
+714 TSDGTLDLQSC
-725 VARGSVKDEANL
+725 VARGSVKDEVNL
-737 THPCMVRSRVGA
+737 THPCMVRSRADA

-768 VDASLDELDRMSV
+768 VDVSLDELDRMSV
-781 ELHRCFK
+781 ELHRCFR
-788 QSAEEFCRSSSYQT
+788 QSAEDFCRSSSYQT

-808 DQLPPDENEAIRALG
+808 DLLPPDENEAIQALG

-840 RQYGRYQDQLKKAA
+840 RQYGHYQDQLEKAA
-854 ARLPGE
+854 ARLPGD

-911 AAVLEDGRREGGRS
+911 AAVLDDGRREGGRS

-938 NPERLCYFYC
+938 NPEQLCYFYC

-953 RADLLGKKLRAV
+953 RADLLDKKLRAV
-965 LNYFHGSKTHCS
+965 LNYFHTSNTHCS

-985 SCVPDEH
+985 NCVPDEH

-1001 GLKEELEAV
+1001 GLKEKLEAV
-1010 RLVDVADPDEAG
+1010 QLVDVADPDEAS

-1041 APFAPSLTRKNAD
+1041 MPFAPSLFRKNIN
-1054 FFIRLEK
+1054 FFSRLEN

-1111 APELAEDY
+1111 APELAKDY
-1119 ETLWEIYT
+1119 EALWEVYT

-1137 KSWNRLCADL
+1137 KNWNRLCTDL
-1147 ERYDKSAVV
+1147 ERYAKGAVV
-1156 KVSIPKRAVRYAEDA
+1156 KVSFPKRAVRYAEDT
-1171 VLDLFLPDY
+1171 VLDCFLPDY
-1180 TFHSVRKLL
+1180 TFHSVQKLL
-1189 RQMMTFGLAR
+1189 REMLALGLAR
-1199 EDSSVVRYTSD
+1199 EDSSVIRYTSD

-1218 PQPYYADIEK
+1218 PEPYYADIKK
-1228 IFCEPQILLPY
+1228 IFCNPQILLPY
-1239 YAPRMERRTVGTYQ
+1239 YDPRMEQRTVGTYQ

-1266 ADISYLSDCGLPV
+1266 ADISCLSDCGLPV
-1279 LRMLQEKGFIRALKL
+1279 LRMLQEKGFIRTLKL

-1310 RKLMTCAGGILE
+1310 QKIMTCAGEILE
-1322 IYIYY
+1322 IYTYY
-1327 SVLKSGCFDD
+1327 SVLKSGYFDD
-1337 VVTGYTFCW
+1337 VVTGYTFRW
-1346 AGLRNELDLVLTKG
+1346 SEDDLQNELDLVLTKG
-1360 FRSMIVECKAVATLK
+1360 FRSMIVECKAVTTLK
-1375 ADYYYKLDS
+1375 ADYYHKLDS
-1384 LVNRFGIGASQ
+1384 LVNRFGIGAVQ
-1395 VIVGNTYDDDL
+1395 VMVGNTYDNDL
-1406 SKKEANLLQKKRGDE
+1406 SQKEVNQLQKKRGFE
-1421 LGIIT
+1421 LGIHTIT
-1426 ISDRSDILNIGQILA
+1426 DRSDILNIGQILA

>member
-1 MSAGLKRKEV
+1 
-11 FMGEDHRAYLTGSI
+11 MGEDHRIYLTGSI

-37 RYTVHSVV
+37 KYTVHSVV
-45 GAGSSSICYEAT
+45 GTGSSSICYEAT
-57 RICPDGRIETGKLK
+57 RVRPDGTIETGKLK

-77 TEGEYYALERLP
+77 TEGNFYALERLP
-89 DGQLIPGCGTVRT
+89 NGQLIPGCGTVRK
-102 FEEQCRNYRRAYD
+102 FKAMCDNYRHAYD
-115 HLLEAMKEDPRN
+115 LLSEAIKEDSRN

-144 VIRPAA
+144 AA
-150 DAEHTKL
+150 DTERTSLLRKLFGSKADLRIAEASVH
-157 LERLLNSMTELRTA
+157 
-171 GAPIRPTVYF
+171 PTVYF

-191 ETYLDELRA
+191 ETYLDELRE

-243 LLYDSDLRVR
+243 LLYDSDFHVR
-253 PNSISLYDIN
+253 PDSISLYDIN
-263 TLRRYDAKREE
+263 TLHHYNEKKEE
-274 LTVVGTKGYHA
+274 LMVVGTKGYHA
-285 PESVK
+285 PESIK

-299 GATLFHAIVFSKNIP
+299 GATLFRAVVISKDIP
-314 DGLYQDRFYSRIPML
+314 DELYQDRFYSHIPML
-329 VKGSALF
+329 IKGSALF

-348 RICGILQKCL
+348 RICSILQKCL
-358 APSPYKRYPCCDDLK
+358 ASSPYKRYPCCDDLK
-373 ADLEAAVRQ
+373 ADLEEAIRQ
-382 LEMLL
+382 LDILL
-387 DRQREHRN
+387 DRQREHQK

-410 EHPLYQG
+410 AHPLYQSA
-417 VDETSQEL
+417 EEASPEL

-440 IDCCLQAGQMIG
+440 MDCCLQAGQMIG

-507 LLEQDSALH
+507 LLERDIPLR

-528 ADAARSSGK
+528 AEAARSSRK

-557 AMREA
+557 AMQKA
-562 FCGKCP
+562 FHGKCP
-568 VAYTLSGKGTET
+568 VAYTLSGKETET

-594 LEISSI
+594 LKITSI
-600 DRDLAEMAFNTHISW
+600 DKDLAEMAFNTHISW
-615 MSMRNT
+615 TSMQNT

-648 VLSIRYKL
+648 VLSIQYKL
-656 RSIHLRYDSMEEGAR
+656 RSIHLRYDSPKEGAR
-671 RFAELLERRQTDPAA
+671 RFAEVLERRQTDPAS

-714 TPDGTLDLQSC
+714 TSDGTLDLQSC
-725 VARGSVKDEANL
+725 VARGSVKDEVNL
-737 THPCMVRSRVGA
+737 THPCMVRSRADA

-768 VDASLDELDRMSV
+768 VDVSLDELDRMSV
-781 ELHRCFK
+781 ELHRCFR
-788 QSAEEFCRSSSYQT
+788 QSAEDFCRSSSYQT

-808 DQLPPDENEAIRALG
+808 DQLLPDENEAIQALG

-840 RQYGRYQDQLKKAA
+840 RQYGHYQDQLEKAA
-854 ARLPGE
+854 ARLPGD

-911 AAVLEDGRREGGRS
+911 AAVLDDGRREGGRS

-938 NPERLCYFYC
+938 NPEQLCYFYC

-953 RADLLGKKLRAV
+953 RADLLDKKLRAV
-965 LNYFHGSKTHCS
+965 LNYFHTSNTHCS

-985 SCVPDEH
+985 NCVPDEH

-1001 GLKEELEAV
+1001 GLKEKLETV
-1010 RLVDVADPDEAG
+1010 QLVDVADPDEAS
-1022 EKFLQALKETP
+1022 EKFLQVLKETP

-1041 APFAPSLTRKNAD
+1041 MPFAPSLFRKNIN
-1054 FFIRLEK
+1054 FFSRLEN

-1111 APELAEDY
+1111 APELAKDY
-1119 ETLWEIYT
+1119 EALWEVYT

-1137 KSWNRLCADL
+1137 KNWNRLCTDL
-1147 ERYDKSAVV
+1147 ERYAKGAVV
-1156 KVSIPKRAVRYAEDA
+1156 KVSFPKRAVRYAEDT
-1171 VLDLFLPDY
+1171 VLDCFLPDY
-1180 TFHSVRKLL
+1180 TFHSVQKLL
-1189 RQMMTFGLAR
+1189 REMLALGLAR
-1199 EDSSVVRYTSD
+1199 EDSSVIRYTSD

-1218 PQPYYADIEK
+1218 PEPYYADIKK
-1228 IFCEPQILLPY
+1228 IFCNPQILLPY
-1239 YAPRMERRTVGTYQ
+1239 YDPRMEQRTVGTYQ

-1266 ADISYLSDCGLPV
+1266 ADISCLSDCGLPV
-1279 LRMLQEKGFIRALKL
+1279 LRILQEKGFIRTLKL

-1310 RKLMTCAGGILE
+1310 QKIMTCAGEILE
-1322 IYIYY
+1322 IYTYY
-1327 SVLKSGCFDD
+1327 SVLKSGYFDD
-1337 VVTGYTFCW
+1337 VVTGYTFRW
-1346 AGLRNELDLVLTKG
+1346 SEDDLQNELDLVLTKG
-1360 FRSMIVECKAVATLK
+1360 FRSMIVECKAVTTLK
-1375 ADYYYKLDS
+1375 ADYYHKLDS
-1384 LVNRFGIGASQ
+1384 LVNRFGIGAVQ
-1395 VIVGNTYDDDL
+1395 VMVGNTYDNDL
-1406 SKKEANLLQKKRGDE
+1406 SKKEVNQLQKKRGFE
-1421 LGIIT
+1421 LGIHTIT
-1426 ISDRSDILNIGQILA
+1426 DRSDILNIGQILA

>member
-1 MSAGLKRKEV
+1 
-11 FMGEDHRAYLTGSI
+11 MGEDHRIYLTGSI

-37 RYTVHSVV
+37 KYTVHSVV
-45 GAGSSSICYEAT
+45 GTGSSSICYEAT
-57 RICPDGRIETGKLK
+57 RVRPDGTIETGKLK

-77 TEGEYYALERLP
+77 TEGNFYALERLP
-89 DGQLIPGCGTVRT
+89 NGQLIPGCGTVRK
-102 FEEQCRNYRRAYD
+102 FKAMCDNYRHAYD
-115 HLLEAMKEDPRN
+115 LLLEAIKEDSRN

-144 VIRPAA
+144 AA
-150 DAEHTKL
+150 DTERTSLLRKFFGSMADLRIAEASVH
-157 LERLLNSMTELRTA
+157 
-171 GAPIRPTVYF
+171 PTVYF

-191 ETYLDELRA
+191 ETYLDELRE

-243 LLYDSDLRVR
+243 LLYDSDFHVR
-253 PNSISLYDIN
+253 PDSISLYDIN
-263 TLRRYDAKREE
+263 TLHHYNEKKEE
-274 LTVVGTKGYHA
+274 LMVVGTKGYHA
-285 PESVK
+285 PESIK

-299 GATLFHAIVFSKNIP
+299 GATLFRAVVISKDIP
-314 DGLYQDRFYSRIPML
+314 DGLYQDRFYSHIPML
-329 VKGSALF
+329 IKGSALF
-336 ESVVNSDAALLS
+336 ESVVNSDTVLLS
-348 RICGILQKCL
+348 RICSILQKCL
-358 APSPYKRYPCCDDLK
+358 ASSPYKRYPCCDDLK
-373 ADLEAAVRQ
+373 ADLEAAIRQ
-382 LEMLL
+382 LDILL
-387 DRQREHRN
+387 DRQREHQK

-410 EHPLYQG
+410 AHPLYQSA
-417 VDETSQEL
+417 EEASPEL

-440 IDCCLQAGQMIG
+440 MDCCLQAGQMIG

-507 LLEQDSALH
+507 LLERDIPLR

-528 ADAARSSGK
+528 AEAARSSRK

-557 AMREA
+557 AMQKA
-562 FCGKCP
+562 FHGKCP
-568 VAYTLSGKGTET
+568 VAYTLSGKETET

-594 LEISSI
+594 LKITSI
-600 DRDLAEMAFNTHISW
+600 DKDLAEMAFNTHISW
-615 MSMRNT
+615 MSMQNT

-648 VLSIRYKL
+648 VLSIQYKL
-656 RSIHLRYDSMEEGAR
+656 RSIHLRYDSPKEGAR
-671 RFAELLERRQTDPAA
+671 RFAEVLERRQTDPTS

-714 TPDGTLDLQSC
+714 TSDGTLDLQSC
-725 VARGSVKDEANL
+725 VARGSVKDEVNL
-737 THPCMVRSRVGA
+737 THPCMVRSRADA

-768 VDASLDELDRMSV
+768 VDVSLDELDRMSV
-781 ELHRCFK
+781 ELHRCFR
-788 QSAEEFCRSSSYQT
+788 QSAEDFCRSSSYQT

-808 DQLPPDENEAIRALG
+808 DQLPPDENEAIQALG

-840 RQYGRYQDQLKKAA
+840 RQYGHYQDQLEKAA
-854 ARLPGE
+854 ARLPGD

-911 AAVLEDGRREGGRS
+911 VTVLDDGRREGGRS

-938 NPERLCYFYC
+938 NPEQLCYFYC

-953 RADLLGKKLRAV
+953 RADLLDKKLRAV
-965 LNYFHGSKTHCS
+965 LNYFHTSNTHCS

-985 SCVPDEH
+985 NCVPDEH

-1001 GLKEELEAV
+1001 GLKEKLEAV
-1010 RLVDVADPDEAG
+1010 QLVDVADPDEAS

-1041 APFAPSLTRKNAD
+1041 MPFAPSLFRKNIN
-1054 FFIRLEK
+1054 FFSRLEN

-1111 APELAEDY
+1111 APELAKDY
-1119 ETLWEIYT
+1119 EALWEVYT

-1137 KSWNRLCADL
+1137 KNWNRLCTDL
-1147 ERYDKSAVV
+1147 ERYAKGAVV
-1156 KVSIPKRAVRYAEDA
+1156 KVSFPKCAVRYAEDT
-1171 VLDLFLPDY
+1171 VLDCFLPDY
-1180 TFHSVRKLL
+1180 TFHSVQKLL
-1189 RQMMTFGLAR
+1189 REMLALGLAR
-1199 EDSSVVRYTSD
+1199 EDSSVIRYTSD

-1218 PQPYYADIEK
+1218 PGPYYADIKK
-1228 IFCEPQILLPY
+1228 IFCNPQILLPY
-1239 YAPRMERRTVGTYQ
+1239 YDPRMEQRTVGTYQ

-1266 ADISYLSDCGLPV
+1266 ADISCLSDCGLPV
-1279 LRMLQEKGFIRALKL
+1279 LRMLQEKGFIRTLKL

-1310 RKLMTCAGGILE
+1310 QKIMTCAGEILE
-1322 IYIYY
+1322 IYTYY
-1327 SVLKSGCFDD
+1327 SVLKSGYFDD
-1337 VVTGYTFCW
+1337 VVTGYTFRW
-1346 AGLRNELDLVLTKG
+1346 SEDDLQNELDLVLTKG
-1360 FRSMIVECKAVATLK
+1360 FRSMIVECKAVTTLK
-1375 ADYYYKLDS
+1375 ADYYHKLDS
-1384 LVNRFGIGASQ
+1384 LVNRFGIGAVQ
-1395 VIVGNTYDDDL
+1395 VMVGNTYDNDL
-1406 SKKEANLLQKKRGDE
+1406 SKKEVNQLQKKRGFE
-1421 LGIIT
+1421 LGIHTIT
-1426 ISDRSDILNIGQILA
+1426 DRSDILNIGQILA

>member
-1 MSAGLKRKEV
+1 
-11 FMGEDHRAYLTGSI
+11 MGEDHRIYLTGSI

-37 RYTVHSVV
+37 KYTVHSVV
-45 GAGSSSICYEAT
+45 GTGSSSICYEAT
-57 RICPDGRIETGKLK
+57 RVRPDGTIETGKLK

-77 TEGEYYALERLP
+77 TEGNFYALERLP
-89 DGQLIPGCGTVRT
+89 NGQLIPGCGTVRK
-102 FEEQCRNYRRAYD
+102 FKAMCDNYRHAYD
-115 HLLEAMKEDPRN
+115 LLSEAIKEDSRN

-144 VIRPAA
+144 AA
-150 DAEHTKL
+150 DTERTSLLGKLFGSMADLRIAEASVH
-157 LERLLNSMTELRTA
+157 
-171 GAPIRPTVYF
+171 PTVYF

-191 ETYLDELRA
+191 ETYLDELRE

-243 LLYDSDLRVR
+243 LLYDSDFHVR
-253 PNSISLYDIN
+253 PDSISLYDIN
-263 TLRRYDAKREE
+263 TLHHYNEKKEE
-274 LTVVGTKGYHA
+274 LMVVGTKGYHA
-285 PESVK
+285 PESIK

-299 GATLFHAIVFSKNIP
+299 GATLFRAVVISKDIP
-314 DGLYQDRFYSRIPML
+314 DGLYQDCFYSHIPML
-329 VKGSALF
+329 IKGSALF
-336 ESVVNSDAALLS
+336 ESVVNSDATLLS
-348 RICGILQKCL
+348 RICSILQKCL
-358 APSPYKRYPCCDDLK
+358 ASSPYKRYPCCDDLK
-373 ADLEAAVRQ
+373 ADLEAAIRQ
-382 LEMLL
+382 LDILL
-387 DRQREHRN
+387 DRQREHQK

-410 EHPLYQG
+410 AHPLYQSA
-417 VDETSQEL
+417 EEASPEL

-440 IDCCLQAGQMIG
+440 MDCCLQAGQMIG

-507 LLEQDSALH
+507 LLERDIPLR

-528 ADAARSSGK
+528 AEAARSSRK

-557 AMREA
+557 AMQKA
-562 FCGKCP
+562 FHGKCP
-568 VAYTLSGKGTET
+568 VAYTLSGKETET

-594 LEISSI
+594 LKITSI
-600 DRDLAEMAFNTHISW
+600 DKDLAEMAFNTHISW
-615 MSMRNT
+615 TSMQNT

-648 VLSIRYKL
+648 VLSIQYKL
-656 RSIHLRYDSMEEGAR
+656 RSIHLRYDSPKEGAR
-671 RFAELLERRQTDPAA
+671 RFAEVLERRQTDPAS

-714 TPDGTLDLQSC
+714 TSDGTLDLQSC
-725 VARGSVKDEANL
+725 VARGSVKDEVNL
-737 THPCMVRSRVGA
+737 THPCMVRSRADA

-768 VDASLDELDRMSV
+768 VDVSLDELDRMSV
-781 ELHRCFK
+781 ELHRCFR
-788 QSAEEFCRSSSYQT
+788 QSAEDFCRSSSYQT

-808 DQLPPDENEAIRALG
+808 DQLPPDENEAIQALG

-840 RQYGRYQDQLKKAA
+840 RQYGHYQDQLEKAA
-854 ARLPGE
+854 ARLPGD

-911 AAVLEDGRREGGRS
+911 AAVLDDGRREGGRS

-938 NPERLCYFYC
+938 NPEQLCYFYC

-953 RADLLGKKLRAV
+953 RADLLDKKLRAV
-965 LNYFHGSKTHCS
+965 LNYFHTSNTHCS

-985 SCVPDEH
+985 NCVPDEH

-1001 GLKEELEAV
+1001 GLKEKLEAV
-1010 RLVDVADPDEAG
+1010 QLVDVADPDEAS

-1041 APFAPSLTRKNAD
+1041 MPFAPSLFRKNIN
-1054 FFIRLEK
+1054 FFSRLEN

-1111 APELAEDY
+1111 APELAKDY
-1119 ETLWEIYT
+1119 EALWEVYT

-1137 KSWNRLCADL
+1137 KNWNRLCTDL
-1147 ERYDKSAVV
+1147 ERYAKGAVV
-1156 KVSIPKRAVRYAEDA
+1156 KVSFPKRAVRYAEDT
-1171 VLDLFLPDY
+1171 VLDCFLPDY
-1180 TFHSVRKLL
+1180 TFHSVQKLL
-1189 RQMMTFGLAR
+1189 QEMLALGLAR
-1199 EDSSVVRYTSD
+1199 EDSSVIRYTSD

-1218 PQPYYADIEK
+1218 PEPYYADIKK
-1228 IFCEPQILLPY
+1228 IFCNPQILLPY
-1239 YAPRMERRTVGTYQ
+1239 YDPRMEQRTVGTYQ

-1266 ADISYLSDCGLPV
+1266 ADISCLSDCGLPV
-1279 LRMLQEKGFIRALKL
+1279 LRILQEKGFIRTLKL

-1310 RKLMTCAGGILE
+1310 QKIMTCAGEILE
-1322 IYIYY
+1322 IYTYY
-1327 SVLKSGCFDD
+1327 SVLKSGYFDD
-1337 VVTGYTFCW
+1337 VVTGYTFRW
-1346 AGLRNELDLVLTKG
+1346 SEDDLQNELDLVLTKG
-1360 FRSMIVECKAVATLK
+1360 FRSMIVECKAVTTLK
-1375 ADYYYKLDS
+1375 ADYYHKLDS
-1384 LVNRFGIGASQ
+1384 LVNRFGIGAVQ
-1395 VIVGNTYDDDL
+1395 VMVGNTYDNDL
-1406 SKKEANLLQKKRGDE
+1406 SKKEVNQLQKKRGFE
-1421 LGIIT
+1421 LGIHTIT
-1426 ISDRSDILNIGQILA
+1426 DRSDILNIGQILA

>member
-1 MSAGLKRKEV
+1 
-11 FMGEDHRAYLTGSI
+11 MGEDHRIYLTGSI

-37 RYTVHSVV
+37 KYTVHSVV
-45 GAGSSSICYEAT
+45 GTGSSSICYEAT
-57 RICPDGRIETGKLK
+57 RVRPDGTIETGKLK

-77 TEGEYYALERLP
+77 TEGNFYALERLP
-89 DGQLIPGCGTVRT
+89 NGQLIPGCGTVRK
-102 FEEQCRNYRRAYD
+102 FKAMCDNYRHAYD
-115 HLLEAMKEDPRN
+115 LLSEAIKEDSRN

-144 VIRPAA
+144 AA
-150 DAEHTKL
+150 DTERTSLLGKFFGSMADLRIAEASVH
-157 LERLLNSMTELRTA
+157 
-171 GAPIRPTVYF
+171 PTVYF

-191 ETYLDELRA
+191 ETYLDELRE

-243 LLYDSDLRVR
+243 LLYDSDFHVR
-253 PNSISLYDIN
+253 PDSISLYDIN
-263 TLRRYDAKREE
+263 TLHHYNEKKEE
-274 LTVVGTKGYHA
+274 LMVVGTKGYHA
-285 PESVK
+285 PESIK

-299 GATLFHAIVFSKNIP
+299 GATLFRAVVISKDIP
-314 DGLYQDRFYSRIPML
+314 DGLYQDRFYSHIPML
-329 VKGSALF
+329 IKGSALF

-348 RICGILQKCL
+348 RICSILQKCL
-358 APSPYKRYPCCDDLK
+358 ASSPYKRYPCCDDLK
-373 ADLEAAVRQ
+373 ADLEAAIRQ
-382 LEMLL
+382 LDILL
-387 DRQREHRN
+387 DRQREHQK

-410 EHPLYQG
+410 AHPLYQSA
-417 VDETSQEL
+417 EEASPEL

-440 IDCCLQAGQMIG
+440 MDCCLQAGQMIG

-507 LLEQDSALH
+507 LLERDSPLR

-528 ADAARSSGK
+528 AEAARSSRK

-557 AMREA
+557 AMQKA
-562 FCGKCP
+562 FHGKCP
-568 VAYTLSGKGTET
+568 VAYTLSGKETET

-594 LEISSI
+594 LKITSI
-600 DRDLAEMAFNTHISW
+600 DKDLAEMAFNTHISW
-615 MSMRNT
+615 TSIQNT

-648 VLSIRYKL
+648 VLSIQYKL
-656 RSIHLRYDSMEEGAR
+656 RSIHLRYDSPKEGAR
-671 RFAELLERRQTDPAA
+671 RFAEVLERRQTDPAS

-714 TPDGTLDLQSC
+714 TSDGTLDLQSC
-725 VARGSVKDEANL
+725 VARGSVKDEVNL
-737 THPCMVRSRVGA
+737 THPCMVRSRADA

-768 VDASLDELDRMSV
+768 VDVSLDELDRMSV
-781 ELHRCFK
+781 ELHRCFR
-788 QSAEEFCRSSSYQT
+788 QSAEDFCRSSSYQT

-808 DQLPPDENEAIRALG
+808 DQLPPDENEAIQALG

-840 RQYGRYQDQLKKAA
+840 RQYGHYQDQLEKAA
-854 ARLPGE
+854 ARLPGD

-911 AAVLEDGRREGGRS
+911 AAVLDDGRREGGRS

-938 NPERLCYFYC
+938 NPEQLCYFYC

-953 RADLLGKKLRAV
+953 RADLLDKKLRAV
-965 LNYFHGSKTHCS
+965 LNYFHTSNTHCS

-985 SCVPDEH
+985 NCVPDEH

-1001 GLKEELEAV
+1001 GLKEKLEAV
-1010 RLVDVADPDEAG
+1010 QLVDVADPDEAS

-1041 APFAPSLTRKNAD
+1041 MPFAPSLFRKNIN
-1054 FFIRLEK
+1054 FFSRLEN

-1111 APELAEDY
+1111 APELAKDY
-1119 ETLWEIYT
+1119 EALWEVYT

-1137 KSWNRLCADL
+1137 KNWNRLCTDL
-1147 ERYDKSAVV
+1147 ERYAKGAVV
-1156 KVSIPKRAVRYAEDA
+1156 KVSFPKRAVRYAEDT
-1171 VLDLFLPDY
+1171 VLDCFLPDY
-1180 TFHSVRKLL
+1180 TFHSVQKLL
-1189 RQMMTFGLAR
+1189 REMLALGLAR
-1199 EDSSVVRYTSD
+1199 EDSSVIRYTSD

-1218 PQPYYADIEK
+1218 PEPYYADIKK
-1228 IFCEPQILLPY
+1228 IFCNPQILLPY
-1239 YAPRMERRTVGTYQ
+1239 YDPRMEQRTVGTYQ
-1253 YFQFCC
+1253 SFQFCC

-1266 ADISYLSDCGLPV
+1266 ADISCLSDCGLPV
-1279 LRMLQEKGFIRALKL
+1279 LRILQEKGFIRTLKL

-1310 RKLMTCAGGILE
+1310 QKIMTCAGEILE
-1322 IYIYY
+1322 IYTYY
-1327 SVLKSGCFDD
+1327 SVLKSGYFDD
-1337 VVTGYTFCW
+1337 VVTGYTFRW
-1346 AGLRNELDLVLTKG
+1346 SEDDLQNELDLVLTKG
-1360 FRSMIVECKAVATLK
+1360 FRSMIVECKAVTTLK
-1375 ADYYYKLDS
+1375 ADYYHKLDS
-1384 LVNRFGIGASQ
+1384 LVNRFGIGAVQ
-1395 VIVGNTYDDDL
+1395 VMVGNTYDNDL
-1406 SKKEANLLQKKRGDE
+1406 SKKEVNQLQKKRGFE
-1421 LGIIT
+1421 LGIHTIT
-1426 ISDRSDILNIGQILA
+1426 DRSDILNIGQILA

>member
-1 MSAGLKRKEV
+1 
-11 FMGEDHRAYLTGSI
+11 MGEDHRIYLTGSI

-37 RYTVHSVV
+37 KYTVHSVV
-45 GAGSSSICYEAT
+45 GTGSSSICYEAT
-57 RICPDGRIETGKLK
+57 RVRPDGTIETGKLK

-77 TEGEYYALERLP
+77 TEGNFYALERLP
-89 DGQLIPGCGTVRT
+89 NGQLIPGCGTVRK
-102 FEEQCRNYRRAYD
+102 FKAMCDNYRHAYD
-115 HLLEAMKEDPRN
+115 LLSEAIKEDSRN

-144 VIRPAA
+144 AA
-150 DAEHTKL
+150 DTERTSLLRKFFGSMVDLRIAEASVH
-157 LERLLNSMTELRTA
+157 
-171 GAPIRPTVYF
+171 PTVYF

-191 ETYLDELRA
+191 ETYLDELRE

-243 LLYDSDLRVR
+243 LLYDSDFHVR
-253 PNSISLYDIN
+253 PDSISLYDIN
-263 TLRRYDAKREE
+263 TLHHYNEKKEE
-274 LTVVGTKGYHA
+274 LMVVGTKGYHA
-285 PESVK
+285 PESIK

-299 GATLFHAIVFSKNIP
+299 GATLFRAVVISKDIP
-314 DGLYQDRFYSRIPML
+314 DGLYQDRFYSHIPML
-329 VKGSALF
+329 IKGSALF

-348 RICGILQKCL
+348 RICSILQKCL
-358 APSPYKRYPCCDDLK
+358 ASSPYKRYPCCDDLK
-373 ADLEAAVRQ
+373 ADLEAAIRQ
-382 LEMLL
+382 LDILL
-387 DRQREHRN
+387 DRQREHQK

-410 EHPLYQG
+410 AHPLYQSA
-417 VDETSQEL
+417 EEASPEL

-440 IDCCLQAGQMIG
+440 MDCCLQAGQMIG

-507 LLEQDSALH
+507 LLERDIPLR

-528 ADAARSSGK
+528 AEAARSSRK

-557 AMREA
+557 AMQKA
-562 FCGKCP
+562 FHGKCP
-568 VAYTLSGKGTET
+568 VAYTLSGKETET

-594 LEISSI
+594 LKITSI
-600 DRDLAEMAFNTHISW
+600 DKDLAEMAFNTHISW
-615 MSMRNT
+615 TSIQNT

-648 VLSIRYKL
+648 VLSIQYKL
-656 RSIHLRYDSMEEGAR
+656 RSIHLRYDSPKEGAR
-671 RFAELLERRQTDPAA
+671 RFAEVLKRRQTDPAS

-714 TPDGTLDLQSC
+714 TSDGTLDLQSC
-725 VARGSVKDEANL
+725 VARGSVKDEVNL
-737 THPCMVRSRVGA
+737 THPCMVRSRADA

-768 VDASLDELDRMSV
+768 VDVSLDELDRMSV
-781 ELHRCFK
+781 ELHRCFR
-788 QSAEEFCRSSSYQT
+788 QSAEDFCRSSSYQT

-808 DQLPPDENEAIRALG
+808 DQLPPDENEAIQALG

-840 RQYGRYQDQLKKAA
+840 RQYGHYQDQLEKAA
-854 ARLPGE
+854 ARLPGD

-911 AAVLEDGRREGGRS
+911 AAVLDDGRREGGRS

-938 NPERLCYFYC
+938 NPEQLCYFYC

-953 RADLLGKKLRAV
+953 RADLLDKKLRAV
-965 LNYFHGSKTHCS
+965 LNYFHTSNTHCS

-985 SCVPDEH
+985 NCVPDEH

-1001 GLKEELEAV
+1001 GLKEKLEAV
-1010 RLVDVADPDEAG
+1010 QLVDVADPDEAS
-1022 EKFLQALKETP
+1022 EKFLQVLKETP

-1041 APFAPSLTRKNAD
+1041 MPFAPSLFRKNIN
-1054 FFIRLEK
+1054 FFSRLEN

-1111 APELAEDY
+1111 APELAKDY
-1119 ETLWEIYT
+1119 EALWEVYT

-1137 KSWNRLCADL
+1137 KNWNRLCTDL
-1147 ERYDKSAVV
+1147 ERYAKGAVV
-1156 KVSIPKRAVRYAEDA
+1156 KVSFPKRAVRYAEDT
-1171 VLDLFLPDY
+1171 VLDCFLPDY
-1180 TFHSVRKLL
+1180 TFHSVQKLL
-1189 RQMMTFGLAR
+1189 REMLALGLAR
-1199 EDSSVVRYTSD
+1199 EDSSVIRYTSD

-1218 PQPYYADIEK
+1218 PEPYYADIKK
-1228 IFCEPQILLPY
+1228 IFCNPQILLPY
-1239 YAPRMERRTVGTYQ
+1239 YDPRMEQRTVGIYQ

-1266 ADISYLSDCGLPV
+1266 ADISCLSDCGLPV
-1279 LRMLQEKGFIRALKL
+1279 LRILQEKGFIRTLKL

-1310 RKLMTCAGGILE
+1310 QKIMTCAGEILE
-1322 IYIYY
+1322 IYTYY
-1327 SVLKSGCFDD
+1327 SVLKSGYFDD
-1337 VVTGYTFCW
+1337 VVTGYTFRW
-1346 AGLRNELDLVLTKG
+1346 SEDDLQNELDLVLTKG
-1360 FRSMIVECKAVATLK
+1360 FRSMIVECKAVTTLK
-1375 ADYYYKLDS
+1375 ADYYHKLDS
-1384 LVNRFGIGASQ
+1384 LVNRFGIGAVQ
-1395 VIVGNTYDDDL
+1395 VMVGNMYDNDL
-1406 SKKEANLLQKKRGDE
+1406 SKKEVNQLQKKRGFE
-1421 LGIIT
+1421 LGIHTIT
-1426 ISDRSDILNIGQILA
+1426 DRSDILNIGQILA

>member
-1 MSAGLKRKEV
+1 
-11 FMGEDHRAYLTGSI
+11 MGEDHRIYLTGSI

-37 RYTVHSVV
+37 KYTVHSVV
-45 GAGSSSICYEAT
+45 GTGSSSICYEAT
-57 RICPDGRIETGKLK
+57 RVRPDGMIETGKLK

-77 TEGEYYALERLP
+77 TEGNFYALERLP
-89 DGQLIPGCGTVRT
+89 NGQLIPGCGTVRK
-102 FEEQCRNYRRAYD
+102 FKAMCDNYRHAYD
-115 HLLEAMKEDPRN
+115 LLSEVIKEDSRN

-144 VIRPAA
+144 AA
-150 DAEHTKL
+150 DTERTSLLGKFFGSMADLRIAEASVH
-157 LERLLNSMTELRTA
+157 
-171 GAPIRPTVYF
+171 PTVYF

-191 ETYLDELRA
+191 ETYLDELRE

-243 LLYDSDLRVR
+243 LLYDSDFHVR
-253 PNSISLYDIN
+253 PDSISLYDIN
-263 TLRRYDAKREE
+263 TLHHYNEKKEE
-274 LTVVGTKGYHA
+274 LMVVGTKGYHA
-285 PESVK
+285 PESIK

-299 GATLFHAIVFSKNIP
+299 GATLFRAVVISKDIP
-314 DGLYQDRFYSRIPML
+314 DGLYQDRFYSHIPML
-329 VKGSALF
+329 IKGSALF

-348 RICGILQKCL
+348 RICSILQKCL
-358 APSPYKRYPCCDDLK
+358 ASSPYKRYPCCDDLK
-373 ADLEAAVRQ
+373 ADLEEAIRQ
-382 LEMLL
+382 LDILL
-387 DRQREHRN
+387 DRQREHQK

-410 EHPLYQG
+410 AHPLYQSA
-417 VDETSQEL
+417 EEASPEL

-440 IDCCLQAGQMIG
+440 MDCCLQAGQMIG

-507 LLEQDSALH
+507 LLERDSPLR

-528 ADAARSSGK
+528 AEAARSSRK

-557 AMREA
+557 AMQKA
-562 FCGKCP
+562 FHGKCP
-568 VAYTLSGKGTET
+568 VAYTLSGKETET
-580 DETGM
+580 DKTGM

-594 LEISSI
+594 LKITSI
-600 DRDLAEMAFNTHISW
+600 DKDLAEMAFNTHISW
-615 MSMRNT
+615 TSMQNT

-648 VLSIRYKL
+648 VLSIQYKL
-656 RSIHLRYDSMEEGAR
+656 RSIHLRYDSPKEGAR
-671 RFAELLERRQTDPAA
+671 RFAEVLERRQTDPAS

-714 TPDGTLDLQSC
+714 TSDGTLDLQSC
-725 VARGSVKDEANL
+725 VARGSVKDEVNM
-737 THPCMVRSRVGA
+737 THPCMVRSRADA

-768 VDASLDELDRMSV
+768 VDVSLDELDRMSV
-781 ELHRCFK
+781 ELHRCFR
-788 QSAEEFCRSSSYQT
+788 QSAEDFCRSSSYQT

-808 DQLPPDENEAIRALG
+808 DQLPPDENEAIQALG

-840 RQYGRYQDQLKKAA
+840 RQYGHYQDQLEKAA
-854 ARLPGE
+854 ARLPGD

-911 AAVLEDGRREGGRS
+911 AAVLDDGRREGGRS

-938 NPERLCYFYC
+938 NPEQLCYFYC

-953 RADLLGKKLRAV
+953 RADLLDKKLRAV
-965 LNYFHGSKTHCS
+965 LNYFHTSNTHCS

-985 SCVPDEH
+985 NCVPDEH

-1001 GLKEELEAV
+1001 GLKEKLEAV
-1010 RLVDVADPDEAG
+1010 QLVDVADPDEAS

-1041 APFAPSLTRKNAD
+1041 MPFAPSLFRKNIN
-1054 FFIRLEK
+1054 FFSRLEN

-1111 APELAEDY
+1111 APELAKDY
-1119 ETLWEIYT
+1119 EALWEVYT

-1137 KSWNRLCADL
+1137 KNWNRLCTDL
-1147 ERYDKSAVV
+1147 ERYAKGAVV
-1156 KVSIPKRAVRYAEDA
+1156 KVSFPKRAVRYAEDT
-1171 VLDLFLPDY
+1171 VLDCFLPDY
-1180 TFHSVRKLL
+1180 TFHSVQKLL
-1189 RQMMTFGLAR
+1189 REMLALGLAR
-1199 EDSSVVRYTSD
+1199 EDSSVIRYTSD

-1218 PQPYYADIEK
+1218 PEPYYADIKK
-1228 IFCEPQILLPY
+1228 IFCNPQILLPY
-1239 YAPRMERRTVGTYQ
+1239 YDPRMEQRTVGTYQ

-1266 ADISYLSDCGLPV
+1266 ADISCLSDCGLPV
-1279 LRMLQEKGFIRALKL
+1279 LRILQEKGFIRTLKL

-1310 RKLMTCAGGILE
+1310 QKIMTCAGEILE
-1322 IYIYY
+1322 IYTYY
-1327 SVLKSGCFDD
+1327 SVLKSGYFDD
-1337 VVTGYTFCW
+1337 VVTGYTFRW
-1346 AGLRNELDLVLTKG
+1346 SEDDLQNELDLVLTKG
-1360 FRSMIVECKAVATLK
+1360 FRSMIVECKAVTTLK
-1375 ADYYYKLDS
+1375 ADYYHKLDS
-1384 LVNRFGIGASQ
+1384 LVNRFGIGAVQ
-1395 VIVGNTYDDDL
+1395 VMVGNTYDNDL
-1406 SKKEANLLQKKRGDE
+1406 SKKEVNQLQKKRGFE
-1421 LGIIT
+1421 LGIHTIT
-1426 ISDRSDILNIGQILA
+1426 DRSDILNIGQILA

>member
-1 MSAGLKRKEV
+1 
-11 FMGEDHRAYLTGSI
+11 MGEDHRIYLTGSI

-37 RYTVHSVV
+37 KYTVHSVV
-45 GAGSSSICYEAT
+45 GTGSSSICYEAT
-57 RICPDGRIETGKLK
+57 RVRPDGTIETGKLK

-77 TEGEYYALERLP
+77 TEGNFYALERLP
-89 DGQLIPGCGTVRT
+89 NGQLIPGCGTVRK
-102 FEEQCRNYRRAYD
+102 FKAMRDNYRHAYD
-115 HLLEAMKEDPRN
+115 LLSEAIKEDSRN

-144 VIRPAA
+144 VA
-150 DAEHTKL
+150 DTERTSLLGKFFGSMADLRIAEASVH
-157 LERLLNSMTELRTA
+157 
-171 GAPIRPTVYF
+171 PTVYF

-191 ETYLDELRA
+191 ETYLDELRE

-243 LLYDSDLRVR
+243 LLYDSDFHVR
-253 PNSISLYDIN
+253 PDSISLYDIN
-263 TLRRYDAKREE
+263 TLHHYNEKKEE
-274 LTVVGTKGYHA
+274 LMVVGTKGYHA
-285 PESVK
+285 PESIK

-299 GATLFHAIVFSKNIP
+299 GATLFRAVVISKDIP
-314 DGLYQDRFYSRIPML
+314 DGLYQDRFYSHIPML
-329 VKGSALF
+329 IKGSALF

-348 RICGILQKCL
+348 RICSILQKCL
-358 APSPYKRYPCCDDLK
+358 ASSPYKRYPCCDDLK
-373 ADLEAAVRQ
+373 ADLEAAIRQ
-382 LEMLL
+382 LDILL
-387 DRQREHRN
+387 DRQREHQK

-410 EHPLYQG
+410 AHPLYQSA
-417 VDETSQEL
+417 EEASPEL

-440 IDCCLQAGQMIG
+440 MDCCLQAGQMIG

-507 LLEQDSALH
+507 LLERDSSLR

-528 ADAARSSGK
+528 AEAARSSRK

-557 AMREA
+557 AMQKA
-562 FCGKCP
+562 FHGKCP
-568 VAYTLSGKGTET
+568 VAYTLSGKETET

-594 LEISSI
+594 LKITSI
-600 DRDLAEMAFNTHISW
+600 DKDLAEMAFNTHISW
-615 MSMRNT
+615 TSMQNT

-648 VLSIRYKL
+648 VLSIQYKL
-656 RSIHLRYDSMEEGAR
+656 RSIHLRYDSPKEGAR
-671 RFAELLERRQTDPAA
+671 RFAEVLERRQTDPAS

-714 TPDGTLDLQSC
+714 TSDGTLDLQSC
-725 VARGSVKDEANL
+725 VARGSVKDEVNL
-737 THPCMVRSRVGA
+737 THPCMVRSRADA

-768 VDASLDELDRMSV
+768 VDVSLDELDRMSV
-781 ELHRCFK
+781 ELHRCFR
-788 QSAEEFCRSSSYQT
+788 QSAEDFCRSSSYQT

-808 DQLPPDENEAIRALG
+808 DQLPPDENEAIQALG

-840 RQYGRYQDQLKKAA
+840 RQYGHYQDQLEKAA
-854 ARLPGE
+854 ARLPGD

-911 AAVLEDGRREGGRS
+911 AAVLDDGRREGGRS

-938 NPERLCYFYC
+938 NPEQLCYFYC

-953 RADLLGKKLRAV
+953 RADLLDKKLRAV
-965 LNYFHGSKTHCS
+965 LNYFHTSNTHCS

-985 SCVPDEH
+985 NCIPDEH

-1001 GLKEELEAV
+1001 GLKEKLEAV
-1010 RLVDVADPDEAG
+1010 QLVDVADPDEAS

-1041 APFAPSLTRKNAD
+1041 MPFAPSLFRKNIN
-1054 FFIRLEK
+1054 FFSRLEN

-1111 APELAEDY
+1111 APELAKDY
-1119 ETLWEIYT
+1119 EALWEVYT

-1137 KSWNRLCADL
+1137 KNWNRLCTDL
-1147 ERYDKSAVV
+1147 ERYAKGAVV
-1156 KVSIPKRAVRYAEDA
+1156 KVSFPKRAVRYAEDT
-1171 VLDLFLPDY
+1171 VLDCFLPDY
-1180 TFHSVRKLL
+1180 TFHSVQKLL
-1189 RQMMTFGLAR
+1189 REMLALGLAR
-1199 EDSSVVRYTSD
+1199 EDSSVIRYTSD

-1218 PQPYYADIEK
+1218 PEPYYADIKK
-1228 IFCEPQILLPY
+1228 IFCNPQILLPY
-1239 YAPRMERRTVGTYQ
+1239 YDPRMEQRTVGTYQ

-1266 ADISYLSDCGLPV
+1266 ADISCLSDCGLPV
-1279 LRMLQEKGFIRALKL
+1279 LRILQEKGFIRTLKL

-1310 RKLMTCAGGILE
+1310 QKIMTCAGEILE
-1322 IYIYY
+1322 IYTYY
-1327 SVLKSGCFDD
+1327 SVLKSGYFDD
-1337 VVTGYTFCW
+1337 VVTGYTFRW
-1346 AGLRNELDLVLTKG
+1346 SEDDLQNELDLVLTKG
-1360 FRSMIVECKAVATLK
+1360 FRSMIVECKAVTTLK
-1375 ADYYYKLDS
+1375 ADYYHKLDS
-1384 LVNRFGIGASQ
+1384 LVNRFGIGAVQ
-1395 VIVGNTYDDDL
+1395 VMVGNTYDNDL
-1406 SKKEANLLQKKRGDE
+1406 SKKEVNQLQKKRGFE
-1421 LGIIT
+1421 LGIHTIT
-1426 ISDRSDILNIGQILA
+1426 DRSDILNIGQILA